1 MEKHYHDAFSGAPPL
16 TSNGTLH
23 VLSRVLFLVLCGLWG
38 VTAAQAQDD
47 SYRWVEQNGVYTLT
61 GTAQKGEI
69 ATIKVGSFY
78 APDDHGDATVYFHAS
93 GIDTQKDKISL
104 FYPINQDGTGS
115 DTQHGGRIQEGW
127 NNVYL
132 TAQHVE
138 GTTANVQISHIILPT
153 NTTHPIEAM
162 SNIYDINGDGKMEFL
177 GTDFRFHSYQY
188 PGLMPMEQ
196 HSIPENGKHARLCNL
211 NNDAFPDIRYLEGGI
226 IALSEQDASWQIP
239 DNVSEAPYPCDYNN
253 DGRIDLMHDNRKI
266 YRQAADG
273 SFSPI
278 EIIPISS
285 EEDTLVYNR
294 WESQPSSSGIGLGN
308 LGGDVGVAIG
318 GSPSA
323 HVATFSSNREFYSM
337 DFNKDGH
344 ADLIDE
350 STGTLLLNRG
360 NNRFLLAPQNGR
372 LYPRDLNG
380 DFIMDYICYDE
391 ETQTVE
397 SMVFQKDGSIKRQT
411 LMSNLAMDKR
421 IHFYDFNADGYVDV
435 LLPFSHSSATGEYCY
450 LVMAIND
457 GKGNF
462 TINEDNTFH
471 RQLFFIGCADVDNDG
486 CYDILALEK
495 NADRKVWNGWECDLY
510 WLKGSKD
517 MLFKE
522 MPGALIP
529 TQIVQYE
536 SPEELKG
543 DAEVYA
549 GDFDNDGFCDI
560 LVHSM
565 YFERTTDKLPTASN
579 SFLYSFKQ
587 EATAANQS
595 PEKPDMPTLVSDA
608 ASGMLQINW
617 QPGKDDLTPT
627 ADLTYALR
635 IGTAPGKGDIF
646 YACADEQGHRL
657 NLMPGNMEYNLDKT
671 LNVSGWRKGDY
682 YIAVQTI
689 DAMGKG
695 SAWSDAAVYRHEV
708 AHAPFYIA
716 DKDITTADTAIMGYD
731 GPADP
736 SLRYNWDLDGGTI
749 ISSEA
754 SGSILKVVFDQ
765 PGQKHITLSVT
776 DAEGNT
782 STPRTEDLHVS
793 AVRFDKRTLSMNNGY
808 IQQIADID
816 LDGQPE
822 LLAEDGVYQPTKE
835 QDFEKAP
842 GIYNTNLNIT
852 LNFAWD
858 YNRDGLVDFIGGMN
872 REDREFKD
880 NLMLNQGNRRFSVT
894 HTVGDAFVPKIGFYV
909 TSYYWEYPIY
919 DFNND
924 GLPDY
929 YWRNSSGYTDQNDTI
944 YENTGDW
951 RTFVAHPIDNIGFFP
966 SDNWSAHEF
975 DEDFVYTDINGDNLM
990 DMAGWSK
997 QWDENSRL
1005 SSHKLVLFINQGNFK
1020 FQRIA
1025 TDIIFDYRETQTI
1038 PTFADLN
1045 NDGVK
1050 DIIIDEEYSDNN
1062 RFYHIYLSRN
1072 GQVEYE
1078 NPIVVEGPVGVAK
1091 DLIFY
1096 DLDNNGYL
1104 DLVGTNLNS
1113 WLYNYGGGKFELQT
1127 TDDDN
1132 SSYMLFGKD
1141 ANGKPLFL
1149 NNVGDDM
1156 STANSRISNTPPHA
1170 PQGLRATQDE
1180 DGYLTISWNAAED
1193 TETPACQ
1200 MRYNLSVKKQ
1210 GASGEGAFIISP
1222 LNGLSNEAAPLP
1234 SPLQELTGTQIR
1246 IPVSALPVGKYEIQ
1260 IQSIDRWFA
1269 TSDFTTP
1276 LAVEILPKPL
1286 LSLPPRICRD
1296 KSATIRYVGTEGR
1309 QIQVDF
1315 GADATVLDHSDD
1327 HTYEVVW
1334 STAGQK
1340 TLTVTVDGISSEVS
1354 TYVNPP
1360 LDATFT
1366 LPGIT
1371 LAHTKTNFEI
1381 SDDIFM
1387 ANRSVSFTVKSQDD
1401 DDFYTPGHYGISFER
1416 KENTKEVRA
1425 TFTHTGH
1432 YTVRMTVEDDGCG
1445 NIYQERTIDVL
1456 EGMEAPQIALVTVD
1470 PTTGKNRINWK
1481 FRNLP
1486 DYISTVCI
1494 YKEGS
1499 HYNQFDLIGEAQP
1512 SDEGF
1517 TDMAS
1522 NPAVTTSRYR
1532 ICLNTSFGIPTESGT
1547 PHQSVHLTIN
1557 KGMNGSWNLMWN
1569 AYSGRDIDHYR
1580 ILRGTSP
1587 ETLTEIAT
1595 VSGSTQSYTDLTA
1608 PEGVVYY
1615 AIAYSAYYED
1625 EWQPMKRSLA
1635 MASAQSNTASA
1646 AQAQNLRLAE
1656 ELAVTHL
1663 EKDAILNEQQA
1674 CLHLYAHIYP
1684 ANASCKNVNWTIIQ
1698 GEELAYVTPQGLLV
1712 AHGTQAGQIIV
1723 RATTIDGSQLHQ
1735 DLTVEKAS
1743 FPVPVESIRIYPE
1756 DELYIDNATGVQRI
1770 ELAAKVYP
1778 EEATNPQVVWNIIEG
1793 SEFAYIE
1800 EDASGHT
1807 YLHATQN
1814 GKGTIEVKSV
1824 AYPGIRDTRAF
1835 HAVGFPGSDIRSS
1848 RENTIHIYPAIVTEN
1863 LHACHMPAHSEK
1875 QIYVIGL
1882 DGRCKHAEQTWETD
1896 IRIPCHSFPS
1906 GVYLLKVV
1914 TNGQTVTRK
1923 FIKK

>member
-1 MEKHYHDAFSGAPPL
+1 
-16 TSNGTLH
+16 
-23 VLSRVLFLVLCGLWG
+23 
-38 VTAAQAQDD
+38 
-47 SYRWVEQNGVYTLT
+47 
-61 GTAQKGEI
+61 
-69 ATIKVGSFY
+69 
-78 APDDHGDATVYFHAS
+78 
-93 GIDTQKDKISL
+93 
-104 FYPINQDGTGS
+104 
-115 DTQHGGRIQEGW
+115 
-127 NNVYL
+127 
-132 TAQHVE
+132 
-138 GTTANVQISHIILPT
+138 
-153 NTTHPIEAM
+153 
-162 SNIYDINGDGKMEFL
+162 
-177 GTDFRFHSYQY
+177 
-188 PGLMPMEQ
+188 
-196 HSIPENGKHARLCNL
+196 
-211 NNDAFPDIRYLEGGI
+211 
-226 IALSEQDASWQIP
+226 
-239 DNVSEAPYPCDYNN
+239 
-253 DGRIDLMHDNRKI
+253 
-266 YRQAADG
+266 
-273 SFSPI
+273 
-278 EIIPISS
+278 
-285 EEDTLVYNR
+285 
-294 WESQPSSSGIGLGN
+294 
-308 LGGDVGVAIG
+308 
-318 GSPSA
+318 
-323 HVATFSSNREFYSM
+323 
-337 DFNKDGH
+337 
-344 ADLIDE
+344 
-350 STGTLLLNRG
+350 
-360 NNRFLLAPQNGR
+360 
-372 LYPRDLNG
+372 
-380 DFIMDYICYDE
+380 
-391 ETQTVE
+391 
-397 SMVFQKDGSIKRQT
+397 
-411 LMSNLAMDKR
+411 
-421 IHFYDFNADGYVDV
+421 
-435 LLPFSHSSATGEYCY
+435 
-450 LVMAIND
+450 
-457 GKGNF
+457 
-462 TINEDNTFH
+462 
-471 RQLFFIGCADVDNDG
+471 
-486 CYDILALEK
+486 
-495 NADRKVWNGWECDLY
+495 
-510 WLKGSKD
+510 

-522 MPGALIP
+522 MPDALIP

-536 SPEELKG
+536 SSGGLEG
-543 DAEVYA
+543 DAEAYV

-565 YFERTTDKLPTASN
+565 YFERLSDKLPTASN

-587 EATAANQS
+587 EATAANQA

-627 ADLTYALR
+627 TDLTYALR
-635 IGTAPGKGDIF
+635 IGTAPGKGDIL

-695 SAWSDAAVYRHEV
+695 SAWSDAAIYRHEV

-716 DKDITTADTAIMGYD
+716 DKDITTADTAIIGYD

-736 SLRYNWDLDGGTI
+736 SLSYDWDLDGGTI
-749 ISSEA
+749 IFSEA
-754 SGSILKVVFDQ
+754 SGSIVKVVFDQ

-782 STPRTEDLHVS
+782 STPRTDDLHVS
-793 AVRFDKRTLSMNNGY
+793 AIRFDKRTLGNPIYS

-816 LDGQPE
+816 IDGQPE
-822 LLAEDGVYQPTKE
+822 LLASDGVYQTTE
-835 QDFEKAP
+835 GQDFEKAP
-842 GIYNTNLNIT
+842 GIYNTNLNVS

-858 YNRDGLVDFIGGMN
+858 YNRDGLMDFIGGMN
-872 REDREFKD
+872 AENGTFKD
-880 NLMLNQGNRRFSVT
+880 NLMLNQGNRRFTVT
-894 HTVGDAFVPKIGFYV
+894 NAIGDAFVPKIGISDF
-909 TSYYWEYPIY
+909 WEYPIY

-929 YWRNSSGYTDQNDTI
+929 HWRNSSGYSGQNDTI

-951 RTFVAHPIDNIGFFP
+951 RTFVAHPIDCIAYSGTSN
-966 SDNWSAHEF
+966 EF
-975 DEDFVYTDINGDNLM
+975 QYDFVYADINGDNLM
-990 DMAGWSK
+990 DMAGWGK
-997 QWDENSRL
+997 QWDEYGHY
-1005 SSHKLVLFINQGNFK
+1005 SHDRLVLFINQGGFK
-1020 FQRIA
+1020 FQRID
-1025 TDIIFDYRETQTI
+1025 TDIIDDDHWQWSY
-1038 PTFADLN
+1038 PAFADLN
-1045 NDGVK
+1045 NDGIK
-1050 DIIIDEEYSDNN
+1050 DIIIEEEANVEN
-1062 RFYHIYLSRN
+1062 RIYHIYLSRG
-1072 GQVEYE
+1072 GQINYDS
-1078 NPIVVEGPVGVAK
+1078 PIKVEGPVGTTQ

-1104 DLVGTNLNS
+1104 DLVGTHLNS

-1132 SSYMLFGKD
+1132 GSYMLFGKD

-1149 NNVGDDM
+1149 NNAGDDM
-1156 STANSRISNTPPHA
+1156 NTANSRISNTPPHT

-1193 TETPACQ
+1193 AETPACQ

-1246 IPVSALPVGKYEIQ
+1246 IPVSALPAGKYEIQ
-1260 IQSIDRWFA
+1260 MQGIDRWFT

-1276 LAVEILPKPL
+1276 LVVEILPKPL

-1296 KSATIRYVGTEGR
+1296 KSATIRYVGTGGKN
-1309 QIQVDF
+1309 IKVDF
-1315 GADATVLDHSDD
+1315 GADATVLDSSDG
-1327 HTYEVVW
+1327 HTYEVAW

-1401 DDFYTPGHYGISFER
+1401 NDFYTPEHYGISFER

-1432 YTVRMTVEDDGCG
+1432 YTVRMNVEDDGCG
-1445 NIYQERTIDVL
+1445 NIYQERDIDVL

-1481 FRNLP
+1481 FKNLP

-1595 VSGSTQSYTDLTA
+1595 VPGSTQSYTDLTA

-1625 EWQPMKRSLA
+1625 EWQPMKRNLA

-1663 EKDAILNEQQA
+1663 EKEAVLNEQQA
-1674 CLHLYAHIYP
+1674 SLHLYAHIYP

-1756 DELYIDNATGVQRI
+1756 EELYIDNSTGVQRI
-1770 ELAAKVYP
+1770 ELAAQVYP
-1778 EEATNPQVVWNIIEG
+1778 EEATNPQVAWNIIEG

-1814 GKGTIEVKSV
+1814 GKGTIEVKSL
-1824 AYPGIRDTRAF
+1824 AYPEIRDTRAF

-1848 RENTIHIYPAIVTEN
+1848 RENTIHVYPTIVTEN
-1863 LHACHMPAHSEK
+1863 LHVCHMPDNSEK
-1875 QIYVIGL
+1875 QIHVIGL

-1896 IRIPCHSFPS
+1896 IRIPCHSYPP
-1906 GVYLLKVV
+1906 GIYLLKVI

>member
-1 MEKHYHDAFSGAPPL
+1 
-16 TSNGTLH
+16 
-23 VLSRVLFLVLCGLWG
+23 
-38 VTAAQAQDD
+38 
-47 SYRWVEQNGVYTLT
+47 
-61 GTAQKGEI
+61 
-69 ATIKVGSFY
+69 
-78 APDDHGDATVYFHAS
+78 
-93 GIDTQKDKISL
+93 
-104 FYPINQDGTGS
+104 
-115 DTQHGGRIQEGW
+115 
-127 NNVYL
+127 
-132 TAQHVE
+132 
-138 GTTANVQISHIILPT
+138 
-153 NTTHPIEAM
+153 
-162 SNIYDINGDGKMEFL
+162 
-177 GTDFRFHSYQY
+177 
-188 PGLMPMEQ
+188 
-196 HSIPENGKHARLCNL
+196 
-211 NNDAFPDIRYLEGGI
+211 
-226 IALSEQDASWQIP
+226 
-239 DNVSEAPYPCDYNN
+239 
-253 DGRIDLMHDNRKI
+253 
-266 YRQAADG
+266 
-273 SFSPI
+273 
-278 EIIPISS
+278 
-285 EEDTLVYNR
+285 
-294 WESQPSSSGIGLGN
+294 
-308 LGGDVGVAIG
+308 
-318 GSPSA
+318 
-323 HVATFSSNREFYSM
+323 
-337 DFNKDGH
+337 
-344 ADLIDE
+344 
-350 STGTLLLNRG
+350 
-360 NNRFLLAPQNGR
+360 
-372 LYPRDLNG
+372 
-380 DFIMDYICYDE
+380 
-391 ETQTVE
+391 
-397 SMVFQKDGSIKRQT
+397 
-411 LMSNLAMDKR
+411 MSNLAMDKR
-421 IHFYDFNADGYVDV
+421 IYFCDFNADGYVDV

-462 TINEDNTFH
+462 AINENNTFH

-522 MPGALIP
+522 MPDALIP

-536 SPEELKG
+536 SSGGLEG
-543 DAEVYA
+543 DAEAYV

-565 YFERTTDKLPTASN
+565 YFERLSDKLPTASN

-587 EATAANQS
+587 EATAANQA

-627 ADLTYALR
+627 TDLTYALR
-635 IGTAPGKGDIF
+635 IGTAPGKGDIL

-695 SAWSDAAVYRHEV
+695 SAWSDAAIYRHEV

-716 DKDITTADTAIMGYD
+716 DKDITTADTAIIGYD
-731 GPADP
+731 GPAAP
-736 SLRYNWDLDGGTI
+736 SLSYDWDLDGGTI
-749 ISSEA
+749 IFSEA
-754 SGSILKVVFDQ
+754 SGSIVKVVFDQ

-782 STPRTEDLHVS
+782 STPRTDDLHVS
-793 AVRFDKRTLSMNNGY
+793 AVRFDKRTLGNPIYS

-816 LDGQPE
+816 IDGQPE
-822 LLAEDGVYQPTKE
+822 LLASDGVYQTTE
-835 QDFEKAP
+835 GQDFEKAP
-842 GIYNTNLNIT
+842 GIYNTNLNVS

-858 YNRDGLVDFIGGMN
+858 YNRDGLMDFIGGMN
-872 REDREFKD
+872 AENGTFKD
-880 NLMLNQGNRRFSVT
+880 NLMLNQGNRRFTVT
-894 HTVGDAFVPKIGFYV
+894 NAIGDAFVPKIGISDF
-909 TSYYWEYPIY
+909 WEYPIY

-929 YWRNSSGYTDQNDTI
+929 HWRNSSGYSGQNDTI

-951 RTFVAHPIDNIGFFP
+951 RTFVAHPIDCIAYSGTSN
-966 SDNWSAHEF
+966 EF
-975 DEDFVYTDINGDNLM
+975 QYDFVYADINGDNLM
-990 DMAGWSK
+990 DMAGWGK
-997 QWDENSRL
+997 QWDEYGHY
-1005 SSHKLVLFINQGNFK
+1005 SHDRLVLFINQGGFK
-1020 FQRIA
+1020 FQRID
-1025 TDIIFDYRETQTI
+1025 TDIIDDDHWQWSY
-1038 PTFADLN
+1038 PAFADLN
-1045 NDGVK
+1045 NDGIK
-1050 DIIIDEEYSDNN
+1050 DIIIEEEANVEN
-1062 RFYHIYLSRN
+1062 RIYHIYLSRG
-1072 GQVEYE
+1072 GQINYDS
-1078 NPIVVEGPVGVAK
+1078 PIKVEGPVGTTQ

-1104 DLVGTNLNS
+1104 DLVGTHLNS

-1132 SSYMLFGKD
+1132 GSYMLFGKD

-1149 NNVGDDM
+1149 NNAGDDM
-1156 STANSRISNTPPHA
+1156 NTANSRISNTPPHT

-1193 TETPACQ
+1193 AETPACQ

-1246 IPVSALPVGKYEIQ
+1246 IPVSALPAGKYEIQ
-1260 IQSIDRWFA
+1260 MQGIDRWFT

-1276 LAVEILPKPL
+1276 LVVEILPKPL

-1296 KSATIRYVGTEGR
+1296 KSATIRYVGTGGKN
-1309 QIQVDF
+1309 IKVDF
-1315 GADATVLDHSDD
+1315 GADATVLDSSDG
-1327 HTYEVVW
+1327 HTYEVAW

-1401 DDFYTPGHYGISFER
+1401 DDFYTPEHYGISFER
-1416 KENTKEVRA
+1416 MENTKEARA

-1432 YTVRMTVEDDGCG
+1432 YTVRMNVEDDGCG
-1445 NIYQERTIDVL
+1445 NIYQERDIDVL

-1481 FRNLP
+1481 FKNLP

-1595 VSGSTQSYTDLTA
+1595 VPGSTQSYTDLTA

-1615 AIAYSAYYED
+1615 AIAYRAYYED
-1625 EWQPMKRSLA
+1625 EWQPMKRNLA

-1663 EKDAILNEQQA
+1663 EKEAVLNEQQA
-1674 CLHLYAHIYP
+1674 SLHLYAHIYP

-1756 DELYIDNATGVQRI
+1756 EELYIDNSTGVQRI
-1770 ELAAKVYP
+1770 ELAAQVYP
-1778 EEATNPQVVWNIIEG
+1778 EEATNPQVAWNIIEG

-1807 YLHATQN
+1807 YLHATKN
-1814 GKGTIEVKSV
+1814 GKGTIEVKSL
-1824 AYPGIRDTRAF
+1824 AYPEIRDTRAF

-1848 RENTIHIYPAIVTEN
+1848 RENTIHVYPTIVTEN
-1863 LHACHMPAHSEK
+1863 LHVCHMPDNSEK
-1875 QIYVIGL
+1875 QIHVIGL
-1882 DGRCKHAEQTWETD
+1882 DGRCKHTEQTWETD
-1896 IRIPCHSFPS
+1896 IRIPCHSYPP
-1906 GVYLLKVV
+1906 GIYLLKVI

>member
-1 MEKHYHDAFSGAPPL
+1 M
-16 TSNGTLH
+16 
-23 VLSRVLFLVLCGLWG
+23 
-38 VTAAQAQDD
+38 AAQAQDD
-47 SYRWVEQNGVYTLT
+47 SYRWTEQNGVYTLT

-78 APDDHGDATVYFHAS
+78 ASDDHADATVYFHAS
-93 GIDTQKDKISL
+93 GIDSQKDNISL
-104 FYPINQDGTGS
+104 FYPIKQDGTGS
-115 DTQHGGRIQEGW
+115 DTQHRELIQEGW
-127 NNVYL
+127 NDVYL

-138 GTTANVQISHIILPT
+138 GTTANVQISHIVLPT
-153 NTTHPIEAM
+153 NTTHPVEAM

-196 HSIPENGKHARLCNL
+196 YSIPENGKHARLCNL
-211 NNDAFPDIRYLEGGI
+211 NNDAFPDIRYLEGGT
-226 IALSEQDASWQIP
+226 IALSGQDGSWQIP
-239 DNVSEAPYPCDYNN
+239 DNISETPYPCDYNN

-278 EIIPISS
+278 EIIPVSS

-318 GSPSA
+318 GSSSQK
-323 HVATFSSNREFYSM
+323 VATFSSNREFYSM

-360 NNRFLLAPQNGR
+360 NNRFLVAPQSGR

-421 IHFYDFNADGYVDV
+421 IYFCDFNADGYVDV

-462 TINEDNTFH
+462 AINENNTFH
-471 RQLFFIGCADVDNDG
+471 RQLFFIGCTDVDNDG

-522 MPGALIP
+522 MPDALIP
-529 TQIVQYE
+529 TQIVQHE
-536 SPEELKG
+536 SSEELNG
-543 DAEVYA
+543 DAEAYA

-565 YFERTTDKLPTASN
+565 YFERTSDKLPTASN

-587 EATAANQS
+587 EAMVANQA
-595 PEKPDMPTLVSDA
+595 PEKPSMPTLVSDA

-635 IGTAPGKGDIF
+635 IGTTPGKGDIL

-671 LNVSGWRKGDY
+671 LNVSGWKKGDY

-695 SAWSDAAVYRHEV
+695 SAWSDAAIYRHEV
-708 AHAPFYIA
+708 AHAPLYIA
-716 DKDITTADTAIMGYD
+716 DKDITTADTAIIGFD
-731 GPADP
+731 GLADP
-736 SLRYNWDLDGGTI
+736 SLSYDWDLDGGTI

-765 PGQKHITLSVT
+765 PGQKHITLSVI

-782 STPRTEDLHVS
+782 STPRTDDLHVS
-793 AVRFDKRTLSMNNGY
+793 AVRFDKRTLDNPIYS

-822 LLAEDGVYQPTKE
+822 LLASDGVYQTTE
-835 QDFEKAP
+835 GQDFEKAP
-842 GIYNTNLNIT
+842 GIYNTNLNVS

-858 YNRDGLVDFIGGMN
+858 YNRDGLMDFIGGMN
-872 REDREFKD
+872 AENGTFKD
-880 NLMLNQGNRRFSVT
+880 NLMLNQGNRRFTVT
-894 HTVGDAFVPKIGFYV
+894 NAIGDAFVPKIGISDF
-909 TSYYWEYPIY
+909 WEYPIY

-929 YWRNSSGYTDQNDTI
+929 HWRNSSGYSGQNDTI

-951 RTFVAHPIDNIGFFP
+951 RTFVAHPIDCIAYSGTSN
-966 SDNWSAHEF
+966 EF
-975 DEDFVYTDINGDNLM
+975 QYDFVYADINGDNLM
-990 DMAGWSK
+990 DMAGWGK
-997 QWDENSRL
+997 QWDEYGHY
-1005 SSHKLVLFINQGNFK
+1005 SHDRLVLFINQGGFK
-1020 FQRIA
+1020 FQRID
-1025 TDIIFDYRETQTI
+1025 TDIIDDDHWQWSY
-1038 PTFADLN
+1038 PAFADLN
-1045 NDGVK
+1045 NDGIK
-1050 DIIIDEEYSDNN
+1050 DIIIEEEANVEN
-1062 RFYHIYLSRN
+1062 RIYHIYLSRG
-1072 GQVEYE
+1072 GQINYDS
-1078 NPIVVEGPVGVAK
+1078 PIKVEGPVGTTQ

-1104 DLVGTNLNS
+1104 DLVGTHLNS

-1132 SSYMLFGKD
+1132 GSYMLFGKD

-1149 NNVGDDM
+1149 NNAGDDM
-1156 STANSRISNTPPHA
+1156 NTANSRISNTPPHT

-1193 TETPACQ
+1193 AETPACQ

-1222 LNGLSNEAAPLP
+1222 LP

-1246 IPVSALPVGKYEIQ
+1246 IPVSALPAGKYEIQ
-1260 IQSIDRWFA
+1260 MQSIDRWLA

-1276 LAVEILPKPL
+1276 LVVEILPKPL

-1296 KSATIRYVGTEGR
+1296 KSATIRYVGTGGKN
-1309 QIQVDF
+1309 IKVDF
-1315 GADATVLDHSDD
+1315 GADATVLDSSDG

-1401 DDFYTPGHYGISFER
+1401 NDFYTPEHYGISFER

-1432 YTVRMTVEDDGCG
+1432 YTVRMNVEDDGCG
-1445 NIYQERTIDVL
+1445 NIYQERDIDVL

-1481 FRNLP
+1481 FKNLP

-1517 TDMAS
+1517 TDTAS

-1547 PHQSVHLTIN
+1547 PHQSVHLAIN

-1595 VSGSTQSYTDLTA
+1595 VPGSTQSYTDLTA

-1625 EWQPMKRSLA
+1625 EWQPMKRNLA

-1663 EKDAILNEQQA
+1663 EKEAVLNEQQA
-1674 CLHLYAHIYP
+1674 SLHLYAHIYP

-1743 FPVPVESIRIYPE
+1743 FTVPVESIRIYPE
-1756 DELYIDNATGVQRI
+1756 EELYIDNSTGVQRI
-1770 ELAAKVYP
+1770 ELAAQVYP
-1778 EEATNPQVVWNIIEG
+1778 EEATNPQVAWNIIEG

-1814 GKGTIEVKSV
+1814 GKGTIEVKSL
-1824 AYPGIRDTRAF
+1824 AYPEIRDTRAF

-1848 RENTIHIYPAIVTEN
+1848 RENTIHVYPTIVTEN
-1863 LHACHMPAHSEK
+1863 LHVCHMPDNSEK
-1875 QIYVIGL
+1875 QIHVIGL
-1882 DGRCKHAEQTWETD
+1882 DGRCKHTEQTWETD
-1896 IRIPCHSFPS
+1896 IRIPCHSYPP
-1906 GVYLLKVV
+1906 GIYLLKVI

>member
-1 MEKHYHDAFSGAPPL
+1 MEKYYHDAFSGAPPL
-16 TSNGTLH
+16 TPNGTLH
-23 VLSRVLFLVLCGLWG
+23 VLSRVLFLVFCGLWG
-38 VTAAQAQDD
+38 AMAAQAQD
-47 SYRWVEQNGVYTLT
+47 Y
-61 GTAQKGEI
+61 
-69 ATIKVGSFY
+69 
-78 APDDHGDATVYFHAS
+78 
-93 GIDTQKDKISL
+93 
-104 FYPINQDGTGS
+104 
-115 DTQHGGRIQEGW
+115 
-127 NNVYL
+127 
-132 TAQHVE
+132 
-138 GTTANVQISHIILPT
+138 
-153 NTTHPIEAM
+153 THPVAAL

-196 HSIPENGKHARLCNL
+196 YSIPENGKHARLCNL

-457 GKGNF
+457 EKGNF

-495 NADRKVWNGWECDLY
+495 NADRKVGNGWECDLY

-522 MPGALIP
+522 MPDALIP

-536 SPEELKG
+536 YPEKLKG
-543 DAEVYA
+543 DAEAYA

-565 YFERTTDKLPTASN
+565 EFERLSDKLPTASN
-579 SFLYSFKQ
+579 SYLYSFKE
-587 EATAANQS
+587 EATAANQA
-595 PEKPDMPTLVSDA
+595 PEKPDMPSLVSDA

-635 IGTAPGKGDIF
+635 IGTAPGKGDVL

-731 GPADP
+731 GPTDP
-736 SLRYNWDLDGGTI
+736 SLRYNWDLNGGTI

-793 AVRFDKRTLSMNNGY
+793 AVRFDKKKLSINCGY
-808 IQQIADID
+808 IRQIADID

-822 LLAEDGVYQPTKE
+822 LLAGDGVYQPTE
-835 QDFEKAP
+835 GQDFEKAP
-842 GIYNTNLNIT
+842 GIYNTNLNIG
-852 LNFAWD
+852 LSFAWD
-858 YNRDGLVDFIGGMN
+858 YNRDGLMDFIGGMN
-872 REDREFKD
+872 LEDGKYKD
-880 NLMLNQGNRRFSVT
+880 NLMLNQGNRRFTVT
-894 HTVGDAFVPKIGFYV
+894 NATGDAFVPKTGISDF
-909 TSYYWEYPIY
+909 WEYPIY

-929 YWRNSSGYTDQNDTI
+929 HWRNSSGYPGQNDSI

-951 RTFVAHPIDNIGFFP
+951 RTFVAHPIDCIAYSGTSN
-966 SDNWSAHEF
+966 EF
-975 DEDFVYTDINGDNLM
+975 QYDFVYADINGDNLM
-990 DMAGWSK
+990 DMAGWGK
-997 QWDENSRL
+997 QWDEYGHY
-1005 SSHKLVLFINQGNFK
+1005 SHDRLVLFINQGDFK
-1020 FQRIA
+1020 FQRID
-1025 TDIIFDYRETQTI
+1025 TDIIDDDHWQWSY
-1038 PTFADLN
+1038 PAFADLN
-1045 NDGVK
+1045 NDGIK
-1050 DIIIDEEYSDNN
+1050 DIIIEEKANVEN
-1062 RFYHIYLSRN
+1062 RIYHIYLSRD
-1072 GQVEYE
+1072 GQINYDS
-1078 NPIVVEGPVGVAK
+1078 PIKVEGPVGTTQ
-1091 DLIFY
+1091 DLIFH

-1104 DLVGTNLNS
+1104 DLVGTHLNS

-1132 SSYMLFGKD
+1132 GSYMPFGKD

-1149 NNVGDDM
+1149 NNAGDDM

-1193 TETPACQ
+1193 AETPACQ

-1222 LNGLSNEAAPLP
+1222 LNGLNNEAAPLP

-1260 IQSIDRWFA
+1260 MQSIDRWFA

-1366 LPGIT
+1366 LPRIT

-1401 DDFYTPGHYGISFER
+1401 NDFYTPEHYGISFER

-1432 YTVRMTVEDDGCG
+1432 YTVRMNVEDDGCG
-1445 NIYQERTIDVL
+1445 NIYQERDIDVL

-1481 FRNLP
+1481 FKKLP

-1494 YKEGS
+1494 YKESS

-1547 PHQSVHLTIN
+1547 PHQSVHLAIN

-1756 DELYIDNATGVQRI
+1756 DELYIDNATGMQRI

-1814 GKGTIEVKSV
+1814 GKGTIEVKSL
-1824 AYPGIRDTRAF
+1824 AYPEIRDTRAF

-1848 RENTIHIYPAIVTEN
+1848 RENTIHVYPTIVTEN
-1863 LHACHMPAHSEK
+1863 LHVCHMPDNSEK
-1875 QIYVIGL
+1875 QIHVIGL
-1882 DGRCKHAEQTWETD
+1882 DGRCKHTEQTWETD
-1896 IRIPCHSFPS
+1896 IRIPCHSYPP
-1906 GVYLLKVV
+1906 GIYLLKVI

>member
-1 MEKHYHDAFSGAPPL
+1 M
-16 TSNGTLH
+16 
-23 VLSRVLFLVLCGLWG
+23 
-38 VTAAQAQDD
+38 AAQAQDD
-47 SYRWVEQNGVYTLT
+47 SYRWTEQNGVYTLT

-78 APDDHGDATVYFHAS
+78 ASDDHADATVYFHAS
-93 GIDTQKDKISL
+93 GIDSQKDNISL
-104 FYPINQDGTGS
+104 FYPIKQDGTGS
-115 DTQHGGRIQEGW
+115 DTQHRELIQEGW
-127 NNVYL
+127 NDVYL

-138 GTTANVQISHIILPT
+138 GTTANVQISHIVLPT
-153 NTTHPIEAM
+153 NTTHPVEAM

-196 HSIPENGKHARLCNL
+196 YSIPENGKHARLCNL
-211 NNDAFPDIRYLEGGI
+211 NNDAFPDIRYLEGGT
-226 IALSEQDASWQIP
+226 IALSGQDGSWQIP
-239 DNVSEAPYPCDYNN
+239 DNISETPYPCDYNN

-360 NNRFLLAPQNGR
+360 NNRFLVAPQSGR

-421 IHFYDFNADGYVDV
+421 IYFCDFNADGYVDV

-462 TINEDNTFH
+462 AINENNTFH

-522 MPGALIP
+522 MPDALIP

-536 SPEELKG
+536 SSGGLEG
-543 DAEVYA
+543 DAEAYV

-565 YFERTTDKLPTASN
+565 YFERLSDKLPTASN

-587 EATAANQS
+587 EATAANQA

-627 ADLTYALR
+627 TDLTYALR
-635 IGTAPGKGDIF
+635 IGTAPGKGDIL

-695 SAWSDAAVYRHEV
+695 SAWSDAAIYRHEV

-716 DKDITTADTAIMGYD
+716 DKDITTADTAIIGYD
-731 GPADP
+731 GPAAP
-736 SLRYNWDLDGGTI
+736 SLSYDWDLDGGTI
-749 ISSEA
+749 IFSEA
-754 SGSILKVVFDQ
+754 SGSIVKVVFDQ

-782 STPRTEDLHVS
+782 STPRTDDLHVS
-793 AVRFDKRTLSMNNGY
+793 AVRFDKRTLGNPIYS

-816 LDGQPE
+816 IDGQPE
-822 LLAEDGVYQPTKE
+822 LLASDGVYQTTE
-835 QDFEKAP
+835 GQDFEKAP
-842 GIYNTNLNIT
+842 GIYNTNLNVS

-858 YNRDGLVDFIGGMN
+858 YNRDGLMDFIGGMN
-872 REDREFKD
+872 AENGTFKD
-880 NLMLNQGNRRFSVT
+880 NLMLNQGNRRFTVT
-894 HTVGDAFVPKIGFYV
+894 NAIGDAFVPKIGISDF
-909 TSYYWEYPIY
+909 WEYPIY

-929 YWRNSSGYTDQNDTI
+929 HWRNSSGYSGQNDTI

-951 RTFVAHPIDNIGFFP
+951 RTFVAHPIDCIAYSGTSN
-966 SDNWSAHEF
+966 EF
-975 DEDFVYTDINGDNLM
+975 QYDFVYADINGDNLM
-990 DMAGWSK
+990 DMAGWGK
-997 QWDENSRL
+997 QWDEYGHY
-1005 SSHKLVLFINQGNFK
+1005 SHDRLVLFINQGGFK
-1020 FQRIA
+1020 FQRID
-1025 TDIIFDYRETQTI
+1025 TDIIDDDHWQWSY
-1038 PTFADLN
+1038 PAFADLN
-1045 NDGVK
+1045 NDGIK
-1050 DIIIDEEYSDNN
+1050 DIIIEEEANVEN
-1062 RFYHIYLSRN
+1062 RIYHIYLSRG
-1072 GQVEYE
+1072 GQINYDS
-1078 NPIVVEGPVGVAK
+1078 PIKVEGPVGTTQ

-1104 DLVGTNLNS
+1104 DLVGTHLNS

-1132 SSYMLFGKD
+1132 GSYMLFGKD

-1149 NNVGDDM
+1149 NNAGDDM
-1156 STANSRISNTPPHA
+1156 NTANSRISNTPPHT

-1193 TETPACQ
+1193 AETPACQ

-1222 LNGLSNEAAPLP
+1222 LNGLSNEAAPL
-1234 SPLQELTGTQIR
+1234 
-1246 IPVSALPVGKYEIQ
+1246 LPIARTDG
-1260 IQSIDRWFA
+1260 D
-1269 TSDFTTP
+1269 TDTH
-1276 LAVEILPKPL
+1276 
-1286 LSLPPRICRD
+1286 PRIRT
-1296 KSATIRYVGTEGR
+1296 AGR
-1309 QIQVDF
+1309 QI
-1315 GADATVLDHSDD
+1315 
-1327 HTYEVVW
+1327 
-1334 STAGQK
+1334 
-1340 TLTVTVDGISSEVS
+1340 
-1354 TYVNPP
+1354 
-1360 LDATFT
+1360 
-1366 LPGIT
+1366 
-1371 LAHTKTNFEI
+1371 
-1381 SDDIFM
+1381 
-1387 ANRSVSFTVKSQDD
+1387 
-1401 DDFYTPGHYGISFER
+1401 
-1416 KENTKEVRA
+1416 
-1425 TFTHTGH
+1425 
-1432 YTVRMTVEDDGCG
+1432 
-1445 NIYQERTIDVL
+1445 
-1456 EGMEAPQIALVTVD
+1456 
-1470 PTTGKNRINWK
+1470 
-1481 FRNLP
+1481 
-1486 DYISTVCI
+1486 
-1494 YKEGS
+1494 
-1499 HYNQFDLIGEAQP
+1499 
-1512 SDEGF
+1512 
-1517 TDMAS
+1517 
-1522 NPAVTTSRYR
+1522 
-1532 ICLNTSFGIPTESGT
+1532 
-1547 PHQSVHLTIN
+1547 
-1557 KGMNGSWNLMWN
+1557 
-1569 AYSGRDIDHYR
+1569 
-1580 ILRGTSP
+1580 
-1587 ETLTEIAT
+1587 
-1595 VSGSTQSYTDLTA
+1595 
-1608 PEGVVYY
+1608 
-1615 AIAYSAYYED
+1615 
-1625 EWQPMKRSLA
+1625 
-1635 MASAQSNTASA
+1635 
-1646 AQAQNLRLAE
+1646 
-1656 ELAVTHL
+1656 
-1663 EKDAILNEQQA
+1663 
-1674 CLHLYAHIYP
+1674 
-1684 ANASCKNVNWTIIQ
+1684 
-1698 GEELAYVTPQGLLV
+1698 
-1712 AHGTQAGQIIV
+1712 
-1723 RATTIDGSQLHQ
+1723 
-1735 DLTVEKAS
+1735 
-1743 FPVPVESIRIYPE
+1743 
-1756 DELYIDNATGVQRI
+1756 
-1770 ELAAKVYP
+1770 
-1778 EEATNPQVVWNIIEG
+1778 
-1793 SEFAYIE
+1793 
-1800 EDASGHT
+1800 
-1807 YLHATQN
+1807 
-1814 GKGTIEVKSV
+1814 
-1824 AYPGIRDTRAF
+1824 
-1835 HAVGFPGSDIRSS
+1835 
-1848 RENTIHIYPAIVTEN
+1848 
-1863 LHACHMPAHSEK
+1863 
-1875 QIYVIGL
+1875 
-1882 DGRCKHAEQTWETD
+1882 
-1896 IRIPCHSFPS
+1896 
-1906 GVYLLKVV
+1906 
-1914 TNGQTVTRK
+1914 
-1923 FIKK
+1923 

>member
-162 SNIYDINGDGKMEFL
+162 SNIYDINGDGKLEFL

-196 HSIPENGKHARLCNL
+196 YSIPESREHARLCNL
-211 NNDAFPDIRYLEGGI
+211 NNDAFPDIRYLEGGT
-226 IALSEQDASWQIP
+226 IAISAQEGIWQTI

-278 EIIPISS
+278 EIIPVSS

-360 NNRFLLAPQNGR
+360 NNRFLLTPQNGR

-495 NADRKVWNGWECDLY
+495 NADRKVLNGWECDLY

-522 MPGALIP
+522 MPDALIP

-536 SPEELKG
+536 SSEELNG
-543 DAEVYA
+543 DAEAYA

-565 YFERTTDKLPTASN
+565 YFERTSDKLPTASN

-776 DAEGNT
+776 DVEGNT
-782 STPRTEDLHVS
+782 STPRTADLHVS
-793 AVRFDKRTLSMNNGY
+793 AVRFDKRKLSGLSDSNYG
-808 IQQIADID
+808 IRQIADID

-822 LLAEDGVYQPTKE
+822 LLAADGVYQPTKE

-842 GIYNTNLNIT
+842 GIYNTNL
-852 LNFAWD
+852 
-858 YNRDGLVDFIGGMN
+858 
-872 REDREFKD
+872 
-880 NLMLNQGNRRFSVT
+880 
-894 HTVGDAFVPKIGFYV
+894 
-909 TSYYWEYPIY
+909 
-919 DFNND
+919 
-924 GLPDY
+924 
-929 YWRNSSGYTDQNDTI
+929 
-944 YENTGDW
+944 
-951 RTFVAHPIDNIGFFP
+951 
-966 SDNWSAHEF
+966 
-975 DEDFVYTDINGDNLM
+975 DIN
-990 DMAGWSK
+990 
-997 QWDENSRL
+997 
-1005 SSHKLVLFINQGNFK
+1005 
-1020 FQRIA
+1020 
-1025 TDIIFDYRETQTI
+1025 
-1038 PTFADLN
+1038 
-1045 NDGVK
+1045 
-1050 DIIIDEEYSDNN
+1050 
-1062 RFYHIYLSRN
+1062 HIYLSRN
-1072 GQVEYE
+1072 AQVDYE

-1104 DLVGTNLNS
+1104 DLVGTHWNS

-1132 SSYMLFGKD
+1132 GSYMLFGKD

-1149 NNVGDDM
+1149 NNAGDDM

-1170 PQGLRATQDE
+1170 PQGLHATQDE

-1193 TETPACQ
+1193 AETPACQ

-1222 LNGLSNEAAPLP
+1222 LNGLNNEAAPLP

-1260 IQSIDRWFA
+1260 MQSIDRWFA

-1401 DDFYTPGHYGISFER
+1401 DDFHAPGHYGISFER

-1674 CLHLYAHIYP
+1674 YLHLYAHIYP

-1770 ELAAKVYP
+1770 ELAAKIYP
-1778 EEATNPQVVWNIIEG
+1778 EEATNPQVIWNIIEG

-1814 GKGTIEVKSV
+1814 GNGTIEVKSL
-1824 AYPGIRDTRAF
+1824 AHPEIRDTRAF

-1848 RENTIHIYPAIVTEN
+1848 HENTIRIYPAIVTEN
-1863 LHACHMPAHSEK
+1863 LHVCHMPAHSEK

>member
-1 MEKHYHDAFSGAPPL
+1 M
-16 TSNGTLH
+16 
-23 VLSRVLFLVLCGLWG
+23 
-38 VTAAQAQDD
+38 AAQAQDN

-61 GTAQKGEI
+61 GTAQKGEM

-78 APDDHGDATVYFHAS
+78 APDGYSNATVYFQAS
-93 GIDTQKDKISL
+93 GIDTNKDNITL
-104 FYPINQDGTGS
+104 FYPINQDGAGS
-115 DTQHGGRIQEGW
+115 ITQHRARIQEGW
-127 NNVYL
+127 NDVYL

-138 GTTANVQISHIILPT
+138 GTTANVQINHIFLPT
-153 NTTHPIEAM
+153 STTYPIEAV

-177 GTDFRFHSYQY
+177 GTDFRFYSYQY

-196 HSIPENGKHARLCNL
+196 YTIPESGEHARLCNL
-211 NNDAFPDIRYLEGGI
+211 NNDAIPDIRYLEGGI
-226 IALSEQDASWQIP
+226 IALSGQDASWQIP

-253 DGRIDLMHDNRKI
+253 DGCIDLMHDTRKI

-278 EIIPISS
+278 EIIPVSS

-294 WESQPSSSGIGLGN
+294 WESQSSSSGIGLGN

-318 GSPSA
+318 GSSSPK
-323 HVATFSSNREFYSM
+323 VATFSSNREFYSM

-421 IHFYDFNADGYVDV
+421 IYFCDFNADGYVDV

-450 LVMAIND
+450 LVMAVND
-457 GKGNF
+457 GNGSF
-462 TINEDNTFH
+462 AINEDNTFR

-517 MLFKE
+517 MIFKE
-522 MPGALIP
+522 MPDALIP

-536 SPEELKG
+536 SSEELNG
-543 DAEVYA
+543 DAEAYV

-565 YFERTTDKLPTASN
+565 DFERLSDKLPTASN
-579 SFLYSFKQ
+579 SFLYSFRQ

-635 IGTAPGKGDIF
+635 IGTAPGKGDIL

-671 LNVSGWRKGDY
+671 LNVSGWKKGDY

-689 DAMGKG
+689 DATGKG
-695 SAWSDAAVYRHEV
+695 SAWSDAAIYRHEV
-708 AHAPFYIA
+708 AHAPLYIA
-716 DKDITTADTAIMGYD
+716 DKDITTVDTAIIGYD

-736 SLRYNWDLDGGTI
+736 SLHYNWELDGGTI

-754 SGSILKVVFDQ
+754 SGSIVKVVFDQ
-765 PGQKHITLSVT
+765 PGLKHITLSVT

-793 AVRFDKRTLSMNNGY
+793 AVRFDKRTLNAPLNS
-808 IQQIADID
+808 IQQIADLD

-822 LLAEDGVYQPTKE
+822 LLASDGVYQSTEE

-842 GIYNTNLNIT
+842 GIYNTNLSIG

-858 YNRDGLVDFIGGMN
+858 YNRDGLMDFVGGMN
-872 REDREFKD
+872 LENNQYKD
-880 NLMLNQGNRRFSVT
+880 NLMLNQGNKRFTVT
-894 HTVGDAFVPKIGFYV
+894 HSVGEVFVPSVPWYGY
-909 TSYYWEYPIY
+909 SSWGCPIY

-929 YWRNSSGYTDQNDTI
+929 HWRNSSGHSGQSDTI

-951 RTFVAHPIDNIGFFP
+951 RTFVAHPIDCITYSGTSNEFP
-966 SDNWSAHEF
+966 Y
-975 DEDFVYTDINGDNLM
+975 DFMYADINGDNLM
-990 DMAGWSK
+990 DMATPCK
-997 QWDENSRL
+997 QWDENGHASFE
-1005 SSHKLVLFINQGNFK
+1005 KLVLFINQGDFK
-1020 FQRIA
+1020 FQKID
-1025 TDIIFDYRETQTI
+1025 TDIPYNDVLI
-1038 PTFADLN
+1038 FADLN
-1045 NDGVK
+1045 NDGIK
-1050 DIIIDEEYSDNN
+1050 DIIGRGNQCALI
-1062 RFYHIYLSRN
+1062 HLSRD
-1072 GQVEYE
+1072 GLVEYG
-1078 NPIVVEGPVGVAK
+1078 NPITVEDFSRGNYV
-1091 DLIFY
+1091 FSY

-1104 DLVGTNLNS
+1104 DLVSTHLNR
-1113 WLYNYGGGKFELQT
+1113 WLYNYGGGEFELQT
-1127 TDDDN
+1127 TDDATRIC
-1132 SSYMLFGKD
+1132 MPFGKD

-1149 NNVGDDM
+1149 DGYDM
-1156 STANSRISNTPPHA
+1156 ITANSRISNTPPHA

-1193 TETPACQ
+1193 AETPACQ

-1260 IQSIDRWFA
+1260 MQSIDRWFA

-1276 LAVEILPKPL
+1276 VIVEILPKPL

-1296 KSATIRYVGTEGR
+1296 KSATIRYVGTEGKN
-1309 QIQVDF
+1309 INVDF
-1315 GADATVLDHSDD
+1315 GADATVLDSSDG

-1387 ANRSVSFTVKSQDD
+1387 ANRDISFTVKSQDD
-1401 DDFYTPGHYGISFER
+1401 DDFYAPGHYGISFER

-1425 TFTHTGH
+1425 TFTQTGH
-1432 YTVRMTVEDDGCG
+1432 YTVRMAVEDDGCG
-1445 NIYQERTIDVL
+1445 NIYQERGIDVL

-1470 PTTGKNRINWK
+1470 PATGKNRITWTFK
-1481 FRNLP
+1481 NLP

-1595 VSGSTQSYTDLTA
+1595 VPGSTQSYTDFTA

-1656 ELAVTHL
+1656 DLSVTHL
-1663 EKDAILNEQQA
+1663 EKDAVLNEQQA
-1674 CLHLYAHIYP
+1674 SLHLYANIYP

-1712 AHGTQAGQIIV
+1712 THGTQPGRIIV

-1743 FPVPVESIRIYPE
+1743 FPVPVESILIYPE
-1756 DELYIDNATGVQRI
+1756 DELYIDNTTGVQRI
-1770 ELAAKVYP
+1770 ELTAQVYP

-1814 GKGTIEVKSV
+1814 GKGTIEVKSL
-1824 AYPGIRDTRAF
+1824 AYPEIRDTRTF

-1848 RENTIHIYPAIVTEN
+1848 RENTIHIYPTIVTEN
-1863 LHACHMPAHSEK
+1863 LHVCYMPGNSEK

-1896 IRIPCHSFPS
+1896 IRIPCHSYSP

>member
-16 TSNGTLH
+16 TSNGTLLL
-23 VLSRVLFLVLCGLWG
+23 LSRALFLVLCSLWG
-38 VTAAQAQDD
+38 AMAAQAQDN
-47 SYRWVEQNGVYTLT
+47 SYRWTEQNGVYTLT

-78 APDDHGDATVYFHAS
+78 ASDDHADATVYFHAS
-93 GIDTQKDKISL
+93 GIDSQKDNISL
-104 FYPINQDGTGS
+104 FYPIKQDGTGS
-115 DTQHGGRIQEGW
+115 DTQHRELIQEGW
-127 NNVYL
+127 NDVYL

-138 GTTANVQISHIILPT
+138 GTTTNVQISHIVLPT
-153 NTTHPIEAM
+153 NTTHPVEAM

-196 HSIPENGKHARLCNL
+196 YSIPEKGEHARLCNL
-211 NNDAFPDIRYLEGGI
+211 NNDAFPDIRYLEGGT
-226 IALSEQDASWQIP
+226 IALSGQDASWQIP
-239 DNVSEAPYPCDYNN
+239 ENVSEAPYPCDYNN

-273 SFSPI
+273 SFNSI

-318 GSPSA
+318 GSSSQK
-323 HVATFSSNREFYSM
+323 VATFSSNREFYSM

-360 NNRFLLAPQNGR
+360 NNRFLVAPQSGR

-411 LMSNLAMDKR
+411 MMSNLAMDKR
-421 IHFYDFNADGYVDV
+421 IYFCDFNADGYVDV

-462 TINEDNTFH
+462 AINENNTFH
-471 RQLFFIGCADVDNDG
+471 RQLFFIGCTDVDNDG

-522 MPGALIP
+522 MPDALIP
-529 TQIVQYE
+529 TQIVQHE
-536 SPEELKG
+536 SSEELNG
-543 DAEVYA
+543 DAEAYA

-565 YFERTTDKLPTASN
+565 YFERTSDKLPTASN

-587 EATAANQS
+587 EAMVANQA
-595 PEKPDMPTLVSDA
+595 PEKPSMPTLVSDA

-635 IGTAPGKGDIF
+635 IGTTPGKGDIL

-671 LNVSGWRKGDY
+671 LNVSGWKKGDY

-695 SAWSDAAVYRHEV
+695 SAWSDAAIYRHEV
-708 AHAPFYIA
+708 AHAPLYIA
-716 DKDITTADTAIMGYD
+716 DKDITTADTAIIGFD
-731 GPADP
+731 GLADP
-736 SLRYNWDLDGGTI
+736 SLSYDWDLDGGTI

-765 PGQKHITLSVT
+765 PGQKHITLSVI

-782 STPRTEDLHVS
+782 STPRTDDLHVS
-793 AVRFDKRTLSMNNGY
+793 AVRFDKRTLDNPIYS

-822 LLAEDGVYQPTKE
+822 LLASDGVYQTTE
-835 QDFEKAP
+835 GQDFEKAP
-842 GIYNTNLNIT
+842 GIYNTNLNVS

-858 YNRDGLVDFIGGMN
+858 YNRDGLMDFIGGMN
-872 REDREFKD
+872 AENGTFKD
-880 NLMLNQGNRRFSVT
+880 NLMLNQGNRRFTVT
-894 HTVGDAFVPKIGFYV
+894 NAIGDAFVPKIGISDF
-909 TSYYWEYPIY
+909 WEYPIY

-929 YWRNSSGYTDQNDTI
+929 HWRNSSGYSGQNDTI

-951 RTFVAHPIDNIGFFP
+951 RTFVAHPIDCIAYSGTSN
-966 SDNWSAHEF
+966 EF
-975 DEDFVYTDINGDNLM
+975 QYDFVYADINGDNLM
-990 DMAGWSK
+990 DMAGWGK
-997 QWDENSRL
+997 QWDEYGHY
-1005 SSHKLVLFINQGNFK
+1005 SHDRLVLFINQGGFK
-1020 FQRIA
+1020 FQRID
-1025 TDIIFDYRETQTI
+1025 TDIIDDDHWQWSY
-1038 PTFADLN
+1038 PAFADLN
-1045 NDGVK
+1045 NDGIK
-1050 DIIIDEEYSDNN
+1050 DIIIEEEANVEN
-1062 RFYHIYLSRN
+1062 RIYHIYLSRG
-1072 GQVEYE
+1072 GQINYDS
-1078 NPIVVEGPVGVAK
+1078 PIKVEGPVGTTQ

-1104 DLVGTNLNS
+1104 DLVGTHLNS

-1132 SSYMLFGKD
+1132 GSYMLFGKD

-1149 NNVGDDM
+1149 NNAGDDM
-1156 STANSRISNTPPHA
+1156 NTANSRISNTPPHT

-1193 TETPACQ
+1193 AETPACQ

-1246 IPVSALPVGKYEIQ
+1246 IPVSALPAGKYEIQ
-1260 IQSIDRWFA
+1260 MQSIDRWLA

-1276 LAVEILPKPL
+1276 LVVEILPKPL

-1296 KSATIRYVGTEGR
+1296 KSATIRYVGTGGKN
-1309 QIQVDF
+1309 IKVDF
-1315 GADATVLDHSDD
+1315 GADATVLDSSDG

-1401 DDFYTPGHYGISFER
+1401 NDFYTPEHYGISFER

-1432 YTVRMTVEDDGCG
+1432 YTVRMNVEDDGCG
-1445 NIYQERTIDVL
+1445 NIYQERDIDVL

-1481 FRNLP
+1481 FKNLP

-1517 TDMAS
+1517 TDTAS

-1547 PHQSVHLTIN
+1547 PHQSVHLAIN

-1595 VSGSTQSYTDLTA
+1595 VPGSTQSYTDLTA

-1625 EWQPMKRSLA
+1625 EWQPMKRNLA

-1663 EKDAILNEQQA
+1663 EKEAVLNEQQA
-1674 CLHLYAHIYP
+1674 SLHLYAHIYP

-1743 FPVPVESIRIYPE
+1743 FTVPVESIRIYPE
-1756 DELYIDNATGVQRI
+1756 EELYIDNSTGVQRI
-1770 ELAAKVYP
+1770 ELAAQVYP
-1778 EEATNPQVVWNIIEG
+1778 EEATNPQVAWNIIEG

-1814 GKGTIEVKSV
+1814 GKGTIEVKSL
-1824 AYPGIRDTRAF
+1824 AYPEIRDTRAF
-1835 HAVGFPGSDIRSS
+1835 HAVGFLGSDIRSS
-1848 RENTIHIYPAIVTEN
+1848 RENTIHVYPTIVTEN
-1863 LHACHMPAHSEK
+1863 LHVCHMPDNSEK
-1875 QIYVIGL
+1875 QIHVIGL
-1882 DGRCKHAEQTWETD
+1882 DGRCKHTEQTWETD
-1896 IRIPCHSFPS
+1896 IRIPCHSYPP
-1906 GVYLLKVV
+1906 GIYLLKVI

>member
-1 MEKHYHDAFSGAPPL
+1 M
-16 TSNGTLH
+16 
-23 VLSRVLFLVLCGLWG
+23 
-38 VTAAQAQDD
+38 
-47 SYRWVEQNGVYTLT
+47 
-61 GTAQKGEI
+61 
-69 ATIKVGSFY
+69 
-78 APDDHGDATVYFHAS
+78 
-93 GIDTQKDKISL
+93 
-104 FYPINQDGTGS
+104 
-115 DTQHGGRIQEGW
+115 
-127 NNVYL
+127 
-132 TAQHVE
+132 
-138 GTTANVQISHIILPT
+138 
-153 NTTHPIEAM
+153 
-162 SNIYDINGDGKMEFL
+162 
-177 GTDFRFHSYQY
+177 
-188 PGLMPMEQ
+188 
-196 HSIPENGKHARLCNL
+196 
-211 NNDAFPDIRYLEGGI
+211 
-226 IALSEQDASWQIP
+226 
-239 DNVSEAPYPCDYNN
+239 
-253 DGRIDLMHDNRKI
+253 
-266 YRQAADG
+266 
-273 SFSPI
+273 
-278 EIIPISS
+278 
-285 EEDTLVYNR
+285 
-294 WESQPSSSGIGLGN
+294 
-308 LGGDVGVAIG
+308 
-318 GSPSA
+318 
-323 HVATFSSNREFYSM
+323 
-337 DFNKDGH
+337 
-344 ADLIDE
+344 
-350 STGTLLLNRG
+350 
-360 NNRFLLAPQNGR
+360 
-372 LYPRDLNG
+372 
-380 DFIMDYICYDE
+380 
-391 ETQTVE
+391 
-397 SMVFQKDGSIKRQT
+397 
-411 LMSNLAMDKR
+411 
-421 IHFYDFNADGYVDV
+421 
-435 LLPFSHSSATGEYCY
+435 
-450 LVMAIND
+450 
-457 GKGNF
+457 
-462 TINEDNTFH
+462 
-471 RQLFFIGCADVDNDG
+471 
-486 CYDILALEK
+486 
-495 NADRKVWNGWECDLY
+495 
-510 WLKGSKD
+510 
-517 MLFKE
+517 
-522 MPGALIP
+522 
-529 TQIVQYE
+529 
-536 SPEELKG
+536 
-543 DAEVYA
+543 
-549 GDFDNDGFCDI
+549 
-560 LVHSM
+560 
-565 YFERTTDKLPTASN
+565 
-579 SFLYSFKQ
+579 
-587 EATAANQS
+587 
-595 PEKPDMPTLVSDA
+595 
-608 ASGMLQINW
+608 
-617 QPGKDDLTPT
+617 
-627 ADLTYALR
+627 
-635 IGTAPGKGDIF
+635 
-646 YACADEQGHRL
+646 
-657 NLMPGNMEYNLDKT
+657 
-671 LNVSGWRKGDY
+671 
-682 YIAVQTI
+682 
-689 DAMGKG
+689 
-695 SAWSDAAVYRHEV
+695 
-708 AHAPFYIA
+708 
-716 DKDITTADTAIMGYD
+716 
-731 GPADP
+731 
-736 SLRYNWDLDGGTI
+736 
-749 ISSEA
+749 
-754 SGSILKVVFDQ
+754 FDQ
-765 PGQKHITLSVT
+765 PGQKHITLSVI

-782 STPRTEDLHVS
+782 STPRTDDLHVS
-793 AVRFDKRTLSMNNGY
+793 AVRFDKRTLGNPIYS

-816 LDGQPE
+816 IDGQPE
-822 LLAEDGVYQPTKE
+822 LLASDGVYQTTE
-835 QDFEKAP
+835 GQDFEKAP
-842 GIYNTNLNIT
+842 GIYNTNLNVS

-858 YNRDGLVDFIGGMN
+858 YNRDGLMDFIGGMN
-872 REDREFKD
+872 AENGTFKD
-880 NLMLNQGNRRFSVT
+880 NLMLNQGNRRFTVT
-894 HTVGDAFVPKIGFYV
+894 NAIGDAFVPKIGISDF
-909 TSYYWEYPIY
+909 WEYPIY

-929 YWRNSSGYTDQNDTI
+929 HWRNSSGYSSQNDTI

-951 RTFVAHPIDNIGFFP
+951 RTFVAHPIDCIAYSGTSN
-966 SDNWSAHEF
+966 EF
-975 DEDFVYTDINGDNLM
+975 QYDFVYADINGDNLM
-990 DMAGWSK
+990 DMAGWDK
-997 QWDENSRL
+997 QWDEYGHY
-1005 SSHKLVLFINQGNFK
+1005 SHDRLVLFINQGGFK
-1020 FQRIA
+1020 FQRID
-1025 TDIIFDYRETQTI
+1025 TDIIDDDHWQWSY
-1038 PTFADLN
+1038 PAFADLN
-1045 NDGVK
+1045 NDGIK
-1050 DIIIDEEYSDNN
+1050 DIIIEEEANVEN
-1062 RFYHIYLSRN
+1062 RIYHIYLSRG
-1072 GQVEYE
+1072 GQINYDS
-1078 NPIVVEGPVGVAK
+1078 PIKVEGPVGTTQ

-1104 DLVGTNLNS
+1104 DLVGTHLNS

-1132 SSYMLFGKD
+1132 GSYMLFGKD

-1149 NNVGDDM
+1149 NNAGDDM
-1156 STANSRISNTPPHA
+1156 NTANSRISNTPPHS

-1193 TETPACQ
+1193 AETPACQ

-1260 IQSIDRWFA
+1260 MQSIDRWFA

-1296 KSATIRYVGTEGR
+1296 KSATIRYVGTGGKN
-1309 QIQVDF
+1309 IKVDF
-1315 GADATVLDHSDD
+1315 GADATVLDSSDG

-1340 TLTVTVDGISSEVS
+1340 TLTVTVDGISSKVS

-1401 DDFYTPGHYGISFER
+1401 NDFYTPEHYGISFER

-1432 YTVRMTVEDDGCG
+1432 YTVRMNVEDDGCG
-1445 NIYQERTIDVL
+1445 NIYQERDIDVL

-1481 FRNLP
+1481 FKNLP

-1547 PHQSVHLTIN
+1547 PHQSVHLAIN

-1595 VSGSTQSYTDLTA
+1595 VPGSTQSYTDLTA

-1625 EWQPMKRSLA
+1625 EWQPMKRNLA

-1663 EKDAILNEQQA
+1663 EKEAVLNEQQA
-1674 CLHLYAHIYP
+1674 SLHLYAHIYP

-1756 DELYIDNATGVQRI
+1756 EELYIDNSTGVQRI
-1770 ELAAKVYP
+1770 ELAAQVYP
-1778 EEATNPQVVWNIIEG
+1778 EEATNPQVAWNIIEG

-1814 GKGTIEVKSV
+1814 GKGTIEVKSL
-1824 AYPGIRDTRAF
+1824 AYPEIRDTRAF

-1848 RENTIHIYPAIVTEN
+1848 RENTIHVYPTIVTEN
-1863 LHACHMPAHSEK
+1863 LHICHMPDNSEK
-1875 QIYVIGL
+1875 QIHVIGL
-1882 DGRCKHAEQTWETD
+1882 DGRCKHTEQTWETD
-1896 IRIPCHSFPS
+1896 IRIPCHSYPP
-1906 GVYLLKVV
+1906 GIYLLKVI

>member
-1 MEKHYHDAFSGAPPL
+1 M
-16 TSNGTLH
+16 
-23 VLSRVLFLVLCGLWG
+23 
-38 VTAAQAQDD
+38 AAQAQDD
-47 SYRWVEQNGVYTLT
+47 SYRWTEQNGVYTLT

-78 APDDHGDATVYFHAS
+78 ASDDHADATVYFHAS
-93 GIDTQKDKISL
+93 GIDSQKDNISL
-104 FYPINQDGTGS
+104 FYPIKQDGTGS
-115 DTQHGGRIQEGW
+115 DTQHRELIQEGW
-127 NNVYL
+127 NDVYL

-138 GTTANVQISHIILPT
+138 GTTANVQISHIVLPT
-153 NTTHPIEAM
+153 NTTHPVEAM

-196 HSIPENGKHARLCNL
+196 YSIPENGKHARLCNL
-211 NNDAFPDIRYLEGGI
+211 NNDAFPDIRYLEGGT
-226 IALSEQDASWQIP
+226 IALSGQDGSWQIP
-239 DNVSEAPYPCDYNN
+239 DNISETPYPCDYNN

-278 EIIPISS
+278 EIIPVSS

-318 GSPSA
+318 GSSSQK
-323 HVATFSSNREFYSM
+323 VATFSSNREFYSM

-360 NNRFLLAPQNGR
+360 NNRFLVAPQSGR

-421 IHFYDFNADGYVDV
+421 IYFCDFNADGYVDV

-462 TINEDNTFH
+462 AINENNTFH
-471 RQLFFIGCADVDNDG
+471 RQLFFIGCTDVDNDG

-522 MPGALIP
+522 MPDALIP
-529 TQIVQYE
+529 TQIVQHE
-536 SPEELKG
+536 SSEELNG
-543 DAEVYA
+543 DAEAYA

-565 YFERTTDKLPTASN
+565 YFERTSDKLPTASN

-587 EATAANQS
+587 EAMVANQA
-595 PEKPDMPTLVSDA
+595 PEKPSMPTLVSDA

-635 IGTAPGKGDIF
+635 IGTTPGKGDIL

-671 LNVSGWRKGDY
+671 LNVSGWKKGDY

-695 SAWSDAAVYRHEV
+695 SAWSDAAIYRHEV
-708 AHAPFYIA
+708 AHAPLYIA
-716 DKDITTADTAIMGYD
+716 DKDITTADTAIIGFD
-731 GPADP
+731 GLADP
-736 SLRYNWDLDGGTI
+736 SLSYDWDLDGGTI

-765 PGQKHITLSVT
+765 PGQKHITLSVI

-782 STPRTEDLHVS
+782 STPRTDDLHVS
-793 AVRFDKRTLSMNNGY
+793 AVRFDKRTLDNPIYS

-822 LLAEDGVYQPTKE
+822 LLASDGVYQTTE
-835 QDFEKAP
+835 GQDFEKAP
-842 GIYNTNLNIT
+842 GIYNTNLNVS

-858 YNRDGLVDFIGGMN
+858 YNRDGLMDFIGGMN
-872 REDREFKD
+872 AENGTFKD
-880 NLMLNQGNRRFSVT
+880 NLMLNQGNRRFTVT
-894 HTVGDAFVPKIGFYV
+894 NAIGDAFVPKIGISDF
-909 TSYYWEYPIY
+909 WEYPIY

-929 YWRNSSGYTDQNDTI
+929 HWRNSSGYSGQNDTI

-951 RTFVAHPIDNIGFFP
+951 RTFVAHPIDCIAYSGTSN
-966 SDNWSAHEF
+966 EF
-975 DEDFVYTDINGDNLM
+975 QYDFVYADINGDNLM
-990 DMAGWSK
+990 DMAGWGK
-997 QWDENSRL
+997 QWDEYGHY
-1005 SSHKLVLFINQGNFK
+1005 SHDRLVLFINQGGFK
-1020 FQRIA
+1020 FQRID
-1025 TDIIFDYRETQTI
+1025 TDIIDDDHWQWSY
-1038 PTFADLN
+1038 PAFADLN
-1045 NDGVK
+1045 NDGIK
-1050 DIIIDEEYSDNN
+1050 DIIIEEEANVEN
-1062 RFYHIYLSRN
+1062 RIYHIYLSRG
-1072 GQVEYE
+1072 GQINYDS
-1078 NPIVVEGPVGVAK
+1078 PIKVEGPVGTTQ

-1104 DLVGTNLNS
+1104 DLVGTHLNS

-1132 SSYMLFGKD
+1132 GSYMLFGKD

-1149 NNVGDDM
+1149 NNAGDDM
-1156 STANSRISNTPPHA
+1156 NTANSRISNTPPHT

-1193 TETPACQ
+1193 AETPACQ

-1246 IPVSALPVGKYEIQ
+1246 IPVSALPAGKYEIQ
-1260 IQSIDRWFA
+1260 MQSIDRWLA

-1276 LAVEILPKPL
+1276 LVVEILPKPL

-1296 KSATIRYVGTEGR
+1296 KSATIRYVGTGGKN
-1309 QIQVDF
+1309 IKVDF
-1315 GADATVLDHSDD
+1315 GADATVLDSSDG

-1401 DDFYTPGHYGISFER
+1401 NDFYTPEHYGISFEL
-1416 KENTKEVRA
+1416 KENTK
-1425 TFTHTGH
+1425 
-1432 YTVRMTVEDDGCG
+1432 D
-1445 NIYQERTIDVL
+1445 
-1456 EGMEAPQIALVTVD
+1456 
-1470 PTTGKNRINWK
+1470 NR
-1481 FRNLP
+1481 
-1486 DYISTVCI
+1486 
-1494 YKEGS
+1494 
-1499 HYNQFDLIGEAQP
+1499 
-1512 SDEGF
+1512 
-1517 TDMAS
+1517 
-1522 NPAVTTSRYR
+1522 
-1532 ICLNTSFGIPTESGT
+1532 GI
-1547 PHQSVHLTIN
+1547 
-1557 KGMNGSWNLMWN
+1557 
-1569 AYSGRDIDHYR
+1569 
-1580 ILRGTSP
+1580 
-1587 ETLTEIAT
+1587 
-1595 VSGSTQSYTDLTA
+1595 
-1608 PEGVVYY
+1608 
-1615 AIAYSAYYED
+1615 
-1625 EWQPMKRSLA
+1625 
-1635 MASAQSNTASA
+1635 
-1646 AQAQNLRLAE
+1646 
-1656 ELAVTHL
+1656 
-1663 EKDAILNEQQA
+1663 
-1674 CLHLYAHIYP
+1674 
-1684 ANASCKNVNWTIIQ
+1684 
-1698 GEELAYVTPQGLLV
+1698 
-1712 AHGTQAGQIIV
+1712 
-1723 RATTIDGSQLHQ
+1723 
-1735 DLTVEKAS
+1735 
-1743 FPVPVESIRIYPE
+1743 
-1756 DELYIDNATGVQRI
+1756 
-1770 ELAAKVYP
+1770 
-1778 EEATNPQVVWNIIEG
+1778 
-1793 SEFAYIE
+1793 
-1800 EDASGHT
+1800 
-1807 YLHATQN
+1807 
-1814 GKGTIEVKSV
+1814 
-1824 AYPGIRDTRAF
+1824 
-1835 HAVGFPGSDIRSS
+1835 
-1848 RENTIHIYPAIVTEN
+1848 
-1863 LHACHMPAHSEK
+1863 
-1875 QIYVIGL
+1875 
-1882 DGRCKHAEQTWETD
+1882 
-1896 IRIPCHSFPS
+1896 
-1906 GVYLLKVV
+1906 
-1914 TNGQTVTRK
+1914 
-1923 FIKK
+1923 

>member
-1 MEKHYHDAFSGAPPL
+1 M
-16 TSNGTLH
+16 
-23 VLSRVLFLVLCGLWG
+23 
-38 VTAAQAQDD
+38 AAQAQDD
-47 SYRWVEQNGVYTLT
+47 SYRWTEQNGVYTLT

-78 APDDHGDATVYFHAS
+78 ASDDHADATVYFHAS
-93 GIDTQKDKISL
+93 GIDSQKDNISL
-104 FYPINQDGTGS
+104 FYPIKQDGTGS
-115 DTQHGGRIQEGW
+115 DTQHRELIQEGW
-127 NNVYL
+127 NDVYL

-138 GTTANVQISHIILPT
+138 GTTANVQISHIVLPT
-153 NTTHPIEAM
+153 NTTHPVEAM

-196 HSIPENGKHARLCNL
+196 YSIPESGEHARLCNL
-211 NNDAFPDIRYLEGGI
+211 NNDAFPDIRYLEGGT
-226 IALSEQDASWQIP
+226 IALSGQDASWQIP
-239 DNVSEAPYPCDYNN
+239 DNISEAPYPCDYNN

-360 NNRFLLAPQNGR
+360 NNRFLVAPQSGR

-421 IHFYDFNADGYVDV
+421 IYFCDFNADGYVDV

-462 TINEDNTFH
+462 AINEDNTFH

-522 MPGALIP
+522 MPDALIP

-536 SPEELKG
+536 SSGGLEG
-543 DAEVYA
+543 DAEAYV

-565 YFERTTDKLPTASN
+565 YFERLSDKLPTASN

-587 EATAANQS
+587 EATAANQA

-627 ADLTYALR
+627 TDLTYALR
-635 IGTAPGKGDIF
+635 IGTAPGKGDIL

-695 SAWSDAAVYRHEV
+695 SAWSDAAIYRHEV

-716 DKDITTADTAIMGYD
+716 DKDITTADTAIIGYD

-736 SLRYNWDLDGGTI
+736 SLSYDWDLDGGTI
-749 ISSEA
+749 IFSEA
-754 SGSILKVVFDQ
+754 SGSIVKVVFDQ

-782 STPRTEDLHVS
+782 STPRTDDLHVS
-793 AVRFDKRTLSMNNGY
+793 AIRFDKRTLGNPIYS

-816 LDGQPE
+816 IDGQPE
-822 LLAEDGVYQPTKE
+822 LLASDGVYQTTE
-835 QDFEKAP
+835 GQDFEKAP
-842 GIYNTNLNIT
+842 GIYNTNLNVS

-858 YNRDGLVDFIGGMN
+858 YNRDGLMDFIGGMN
-872 REDREFKD
+872 AENGTFKD
-880 NLMLNQGNRRFSVT
+880 NLMLNQGNRRFTVT
-894 HTVGDAFVPKIGFYV
+894 NAIGDAFVPKIGISDF
-909 TSYYWEYPIY
+909 WEYPIY

-929 YWRNSSGYTDQNDTI
+929 HWRNSSGYSGQNDTI

-951 RTFVAHPIDNIGFFP
+951 RTFVAHPIDCIAYSGTSN
-966 SDNWSAHEF
+966 EF
-975 DEDFVYTDINGDNLM
+975 QYDFVYADINGDNLM
-990 DMAGWSK
+990 DMAGWGK
-997 QWDENSRL
+997 QWDEYGHY
-1005 SSHKLVLFINQGNFK
+1005 SHDRLVLFINQGGFK
-1020 FQRIA
+1020 FQRID
-1025 TDIIFDYRETQTI
+1025 TDIIDDDHWQWSY
-1038 PTFADLN
+1038 PAFADLN
-1045 NDGVK
+1045 NDGIK
-1050 DIIIDEEYSDNN
+1050 DIIIEEEANVEN
-1062 RFYHIYLSRN
+1062 RIYHIYLSRG
-1072 GQVEYE
+1072 GQINYDS
-1078 NPIVVEGPVGVAK
+1078 PIKVEGPVGTTQ

-1104 DLVGTNLNS
+1104 DLVGTHLNS

-1132 SSYMLFGKD
+1132 GSYMLFGKD

-1149 NNVGDDM
+1149 NNAGDDM
-1156 STANSRISNTPPHA
+1156 NTANSRISNTPPHT

-1193 TETPACQ
+1193 AETPACQ

-1246 IPVSALPVGKYEIQ
+1246 IPVSALPAGKYEIQ
-1260 IQSIDRWFA
+1260 MQGIDRWFT

-1276 LAVEILPKPL
+1276 LVVEILPKPL

-1296 KSATIRYVGTEGR
+1296 KSATIRYVGTGGKN
-1309 QIQVDF
+1309 IKVDF
-1315 GADATVLDHSDD
+1315 GADATVLDSSDG
-1327 HTYEVVW
+1327 HTYEVAW

-1401 DDFYTPGHYGISFER
+1401 NDFYTPEHYGISFER

-1425 TFTHTGH
+1425 TFTHTG
-1432 YTVRMTVEDDGCG
+1432 
-1445 NIYQERTIDVL
+1445 
-1456 EGMEAPQIALVTVD
+1456 QI
-1470 PTTGKNRINWK
+1470 
-1481 FRNLP
+1481 
-1486 DYISTVCI
+1486 
-1494 YKEGS
+1494 
-1499 HYNQFDLIGEAQP
+1499 
-1512 SDEGF
+1512 
-1517 TDMAS
+1517 
-1522 NPAVTTSRYR
+1522 
-1532 ICLNTSFGIPTESGT
+1532 
-1547 PHQSVHLTIN
+1547 
-1557 KGMNGSWNLMWN
+1557 
-1569 AYSGRDIDHYR
+1569 GR
-1580 ILRGTSP
+1580 
-1587 ETLTEIAT
+1587 
-1595 VSGSTQSYTDLTA
+1595 
-1608 PEGVVYY
+1608 
-1615 AIAYSAYYED
+1615 
-1625 EWQPMKRSLA
+1625 
-1635 MASAQSNTASA
+1635 
-1646 AQAQNLRLAE
+1646 
-1656 ELAVTHL
+1656 
-1663 EKDAILNEQQA
+1663 
-1674 CLHLYAHIYP
+1674 AH
-1684 ANASCKNVNWTIIQ
+1684 V
-1698 GEELAYVTPQGLLV
+1698 
-1712 AHGTQAGQIIV
+1712 
-1723 RATTIDGSQLHQ
+1723 
-1735 DLTVEKAS
+1735 
-1743 FPVPVESIRIYPE
+1743 
-1756 DELYIDNATGVQRI
+1756 
-1770 ELAAKVYP
+1770 
-1778 EEATNPQVVWNIIEG
+1778 
-1793 SEFAYIE
+1793 
-1800 EDASGHT
+1800 
-1807 YLHATQN
+1807 
-1814 GKGTIEVKSV
+1814 
-1824 AYPGIRDTRAF
+1824 
-1835 HAVGFPGSDIRSS
+1835 
-1848 RENTIHIYPAIVTEN
+1848 
-1863 LHACHMPAHSEK
+1863 
-1875 QIYVIGL
+1875 
-1882 DGRCKHAEQTWETD
+1882 
-1896 IRIPCHSFPS
+1896 
-1906 GVYLLKVV
+1906 
-1914 TNGQTVTRK
+1914 
-1923 FIKK
+1923 

>member
-1 MEKHYHDAFSGAPPL
+1 M
-16 TSNGTLH
+16 
-23 VLSRVLFLVLCGLWG
+23 
-38 VTAAQAQDD
+38 AAQAQD
-47 SYRWVEQNGVYTLT
+47 N
-61 GTAQKGEI
+61 
-69 ATIKVGSFY
+69 AT
-78 APDDHGDATVYFHAS
+78 
-93 GIDTQKDKISL
+93 
-104 FYPINQDGTGS
+104 YP
-115 DTQHGGRIQEGW
+115 
-127 NNVYL
+127 V
-132 TAQHVE
+132 A
-138 GTTANVQISHIILPT
+138 
-153 NTTHPIEAM
+153 AM

-196 HSIPENGKHARLCNL
+196 YSIPENGKHARLCNL

-226 IALSEQDASWQIP
+226 IAISAQEGIWQTI

-253 DGRIDLMHDNRKI
+253 DGRTDLMHSTRKV
-266 YRQAADG
+266 YRQGSDG

-278 EIIPISS
+278 EIIPVSS

-294 WESQPSSSGIGLGN
+294 WESRPTSTGIGLGN

-318 GSPSA
+318 GASTA
-323 HVATFSSNREFYSM
+323 KAATFSSNREFYSM

-397 SMVFQKDGSIKRQT
+397 SMVFQKDGSIKKQT
-411 LMSNLAMDKR
+411 LMSNLAMDKH
-421 IHFYDFNADGYVDV
+421 IYFYDFNADGYVDV

-471 RQLFFIGCADVDNDG
+471 RQLFFIGCTDVDNDG

-522 MPGALIP
+522 MPNALIP

-536 SPEELKG
+536 SSEELNG

-565 YFERTTDKLPTASN
+565 YFERTSDKLPTASN

-646 YACADEQGHRL
+646 YACADEQGRRL

-671 LNVSGWRKGDY
+671 LNVSGWKKGDY

-716 DKDITTADTAIMGYD
+716 DKDITTADTAIIAYD
-731 GPADP
+731 GAANPA
-736 SLRYNWDLDGGTI
+736 LIYNWNLDGGTI

-793 AVRFDKRTLSMNNGY
+793 AVRFDKKKLSGLSDSNYG
-808 IQQIADID
+808 IRQIADLD
-816 LDGQPE
+816 LDGRPE
-822 LLAEDGVYQPTKE
+822 LLAADGVYQPTEE

-842 GIYNTNLNIT
+842 GIYNTNLNINA
-852 LNFAWD
+852 NFAWD
-858 YNRDGLVDFIGGMN
+858 YNRDGLMDFIGGMN
-872 REDREFKD
+872 VDWTNKEFKD
-880 NLMLNQGNRRFSVT
+880 NLMLNQGNRHFTVS
-894 HTVGDAFVPKIGFYV
+894 HTVGEAFTPQLPIGASDIGSWKY
-909 TSYYWEYPIY
+909 SIY

-924 GLPDY
+924 GLPDCH
-929 YWRNSSGYTDQNDTI
+929 WRNSSGYYNQNDTI

-951 RTFVAHPIDNIGFFP
+951 NTFVAHPVENILRPDAYG
-966 SDNWSAHEF
+966 SGEF
-975 DEDFVYTDINGDNLM
+975 DGTTFVYADINGDNLM

-997 QWDENSRL
+997 QWDEYGKLNT
-1005 SSHKLVLFINQGNFK
+1005 HKWVLFINQGDFK
-1020 FQRIA
+1020 FQRID
-1025 TDIIFDYRETQTI
+1025 TDITLDYRETQTI
-1038 PTFADLN
+1038 PAFADLN
-1045 NDGVK
+1045 NDGIK
-1050 DIIIDEEYSDNN
+1050 DIIIDLDFNVAN
-1062 RFYHIYLSRN
+1062 RYYYIYLSQN
-1072 GQVEYE
+1072 EQVEYGS
-1078 NPIVVEGPVGVAK
+1078 PIVVEGPEGVAR
-1091 DLIFY
+1091 DLLFY

-1104 DLVGTNLNS
+1104 DLVGPYLNC

-1127 TDDDN
+1127 TDDIGGPF
-1132 SSYMLFGKD
+1132 MLFGKD
-1141 ANGKPLFL
+1141 TNGKPLFL
-1149 NNVGDDM
+1149 NNAGDDM
-1156 STANSRISNTPPHA
+1156 STANSRITNTPPHA

-1193 TETPACQ
+1193 AETPACQ

-1210 GASGEGAFIISP
+1210 GASGEGAFVISP

-1234 SPLQELTGTQIR
+1234 SPLQTLTGTQFR
-1246 IPVSALPVGKYEIQ
+1246 IPLSALPVGKYEIQ
-1260 IQSIDRWFA
+1260 MQSIDGWLA
-1269 TSDFTTP
+1269 ASEFTEP
-1276 LAVEILPKPL
+1276 LVTEILPTPL

-1296 KSATIRYVGTEGR
+1296 KSATIRYVGTVGK

-1315 GADATVLDHSDD
+1315 GADATVLDCSDD
-1327 HTYEVVW
+1327 YTYEVVW

-1340 TLTVTVDGISSEVS
+1340 TLTVTVDGTTNEVS
-1354 TYVNPP
+1354 TYVNAP
-1360 LDATFT
+1360 LDASFS
-1366 LPGIT
+1366 LPEIT
-1371 LAHTKTNFEI
+1371 LVQTNTLFEI

-1387 ANRSVSFTVKSQDD
+1387 ANRTASFAVKSQDD
-1401 DDFYTPGHYGISFER
+1401 ADFHVPAYYGVGFER
-1416 KENTKEVRA
+1416 KENSKVVRA
-1425 TFTHTGH
+1425 TFKQAGH
-1432 YTVRMTVEDDGCG
+1432 YTVRLTVADDGCG
-1445 NIYQERTIDVL
+1445 DIFQERDIEVL
-1456 EGMEAPQIALVTVD
+1456 EGMEAPEIALVTVD
-1470 PTTGKNRINWK
+1470 PATGKNRIEWK
-1481 FRNLP
+1481 FSNLP
-1486 DYISTVCI
+1486 DYVTTVGI
-1494 YKEGS
+1494 YKEGG
-1499 HYNQFDLIGEAQP
+1499 HYNQFDWIGEAQP
-1512 SDEGF
+1512 TDNGF
-1517 TDMAS
+1517 TDLAS

-1557 KGMNGSWNLMWN
+1557 KGMNGHWNLMWN
-1569 AYSGRDIDHYR
+1569 AYVGRDIDNYR

-1587 ETLTEIAT
+1587 DALAEIAT
-1595 VSGSTQSYTDLTA
+1595 VPGSTQSYTDLSA

-1615 AIAYSAYYED
+1615 AIAYSASYED

-1848 RENTIHIYPAIVTEN
+1848 RENTIRIYPAVVTEN
-1863 LHACHMPAHSEK
+1863 LHVCHMPAHSEK
-1875 QIYVIGL
+1875 RVYVIGL

-1896 IRIPCHSFPS
+1896 IRIPCHSYPS
-1906 GVYLLKVV
+1906 GAYLLKVV

>member
-1 MEKHYHDAFSGAPPL
+1 MKKHYLDAFSGAPPL
-16 TSNGTLH
+16 TPNGTLH
-23 VLSRVLFLVLCGLWG
+23 VLSRVLFLVLCSLWG
-38 VTAAQAQDD
+38 AMAAQAQD
-47 SYRWVEQNGVYTLT
+47 N
-61 GTAQKGEI
+61 
-69 ATIKVGSFY
+69 AT
-78 APDDHGDATVYFHAS
+78 
-93 GIDTQKDKISL
+93 
-104 FYPINQDGTGS
+104 YP
-115 DTQHGGRIQEGW
+115 
-127 NNVYL
+127 V
-132 TAQHVE
+132 A
-138 GTTANVQISHIILPT
+138 
-153 NTTHPIEAM
+153 AM

-196 HSIPENGKHARLCNL
+196 YSIPENGKHARLCNL

-226 IALSEQDASWQIP
+226 IAISAQEGIWQTI

-253 DGRIDLMHDNRKI
+253 DGRTDLMHSTRKV
-266 YRQAADG
+266 YRQGSDG

-278 EIIPISS
+278 EIIPVSS

-294 WESQPSSSGIGLGN
+294 WESRPTSTGIGLGN

-318 GSPSA
+318 GASTA
-323 HVATFSSNREFYSM
+323 KAATFSSNREFYSM

-457 GKGNF
+457 EKGNF

-495 NADRKVWNGWECDLY
+495 NADRKVGNGWECDLY

-522 MPGALIP
+522 MPDALIP

-536 SPEELKG
+536 YPEKLKG
-543 DAEVYA
+543 DAEAYA

-565 YFERTTDKLPTASN
+565 EFERLSDKLPTASN
-579 SFLYSFKQ
+579 SYLYSFKE
-587 EATAANQS
+587 EATAANQA
-595 PEKPDMPTLVSDA
+595 PEKPDMPSLVSDA

-635 IGTAPGKGDIF
+635 IGTAPGKGDVL

-731 GPADP
+731 GPTDP
-736 SLRYNWDLDGGTI
+736 SLRYNWDLNGGTI

-793 AVRFDKRTLSMNNGY
+793 AVRFDKKKLSINCGY
-808 IQQIADID
+808 IRQIADID

-822 LLAEDGVYQPTKE
+822 LLAGDGVYQPTE
-835 QDFEKAP
+835 GQDFEKAP
-842 GIYNTNLNIT
+842 GIYNTNLNIG
-852 LNFAWD
+852 LSFAWD
-858 YNRDGLVDFIGGMN
+858 YNRDGLMDFIGGMN
-872 REDREFKD
+872 LEDGKYKD
-880 NLMLNQGNRRFSVT
+880 NLMLNQGNRRFTVT
-894 HTVGDAFVPKIGFYV
+894 HAVGEAFVPQTDYGRDSWV
-909 TSYYWEYPIY
+909 YPIY

-929 YWRNSSGYTDQNDTI
+929 HWRNTSGYYNQNDTI

-951 RTFVAHPIDNIGFFP
+951 KTFVPHPIENILRPDALG
-966 SDNWSAHEF
+966 SGEF
-975 DEDFVYTDINGDNLM
+975 DGMTFVYADINGDNLM

-997 QWDENSRL
+997 QWDENG
-1005 SSHKLVLFINQGNFK
+1005 HPYACKWVLFINQGNFK
-1020 FQRIA
+1020 FQRID
-1025 TDIIFDYRETQTI
+1025 TDITDDYST
-1038 PTFADLN
+1038 PAFADLN
-1045 NDGVK
+1045 NDGIK
-1050 DIIIDEEYSDNN
+1050 DIIMYENKGNN
-1062 RFYHIYLSRN
+1062 WFYYICLSRN
-1072 GQVEYE
+1072 GQIEYGS
-1078 NPIVVEGPVGVAK
+1078 PIVVEVPWGM
-1091 DLIFY
+1091 DLLFY

-1104 DLVGTNLNS
+1104 DLVDTQLS
-1113 WLYNYGGGKFELQT
+1113 SCLYNYGGGKFELQT
-1127 TDDDN
+1127 TDDA
-1132 SSYMLFGKD
+1132 SGTYMPMGT
-1141 ANGKPLFL
+1141 NTEGKPLFL
-1149 NNVGDDM
+1149 NTQMFNTLGGGYM

-1193 TETPACQ
+1193 AETPACQ

-1234 SPLQELTGTQIR
+1234 SPLQEVTGTQIR

-1260 IQSIDRWFA
+1260 MQSIDRWFA

-1276 LAVEILPKPL
+1276 LVVEILPKPL

-1296 KSATIRYVGTEGR
+1296 KSATIRYVGTGGKN
-1309 QIQVDF
+1309 IKVDF
-1315 GADATVLDHSDD
+1315 GADATVLDSSDG

-1366 LPGIT
+1366 LPRIT

-1401 DDFYTPGHYGISFER
+1401 NDFYTPEHYGISFER

-1432 YTVRMTVEDDGCG
+1432 YTVRMNVEDDGCG
-1445 NIYQERTIDVL
+1445 NIYQERDIDVL

-1481 FRNLP
+1481 FKKLP

-1494 YKEGS
+1494 YKESS

-1547 PHQSVHLTIN
+1547 PHQSVHLAIN

-1595 VSGSTQSYTDLTA
+1595 VPGSTQSYTDLTA

-1625 EWQPMKRSLA
+1625 EWQPMKRNLA

-1663 EKDAILNEQQA
+1663 EKEAVLNEQQA
-1674 CLHLYAHIYP
+1674 SLHLYAHIYP

-1756 DELYIDNATGVQRI
+1756 EELYIDNSTGVQRI
-1770 ELAAKVYP
+1770 ELAAQVYP
-1778 EEATNPQVVWNIIEG
+1778 EEATNPQVAWNIIEG

-1800 EDASGHT
+1800 KDASGHT

-1814 GKGTIEVKSV
+1814 GKGTIEVKSL
-1824 AYPGIRDTRAF
+1824 AYPEIRDTRAF

-1848 RENTIHIYPAIVTEN
+1848 RENTIHVYPTIVTEN
-1863 LHACHMPAHSEK
+1863 LHVCHMPDNSEK
-1875 QIYVIGL
+1875 QIHVIGL
-1882 DGRCKHAEQTWETD
+1882 DGRCKHTEQTWETD
-1896 IRIPCHSFPS
+1896 IRIPCHSYPP
-1906 GVYLLKVV
+1906 GIYLLKVI

>member
-16 TSNGTLH
+16 TSNGTLLL
-23 VLSRVLFLVLCGLWG
+23 LSRALFLVLCSLWG
-38 VTAAQAQDD
+38 AMAAQAQDD
-47 SYRWVEQNGVYTLT
+47 SYRWTEQNGVYTLT

-78 APDDHGDATVYFHAS
+78 ASDDHADATVYFHAS
-93 GIDTQKDKISL
+93 GIDSQKDNISL
-104 FYPINQDGTGS
+104 FYPIKQDGTGS
-115 DTQHGGRIQEGW
+115 DTQHRELIQEGW
-127 NNVYL
+127 NDVYL

-138 GTTANVQISHIILPT
+138 GTTTNVQISHIVLPT
-153 NTTHPIEAM
+153 NTTHPVEAM

-196 HSIPENGKHARLCNL
+196 YSIPEKGEHARLCNL
-211 NNDAFPDIRYLEGGI
+211 NNDAFPDIRYLEGGT
-226 IALSEQDASWQIP
+226 IALSGQDASWQIP
-239 DNVSEAPYPCDYNN
+239 ENVSEAPYPCDYNN

-273 SFSPI
+273 SFNSI

-318 GSPSA
+318 GSSSQK
-323 HVATFSSNREFYSM
+323 VATFSSNREFYSM

-421 IHFYDFNADGYVDV
+421 IYFCDFNADGYVDV

-462 TINEDNTFH
+462 AINEDNTFH

-522 MPGALIP
+522 MPDALIP

-536 SPEELKG
+536 SSGGLEG
-543 DAEVYA
+543 DAEAYV

-565 YFERTTDKLPTASN
+565 YFERTSDKLPTASN

-587 EATAANQS
+587 EAMVANQA
-595 PEKPDMPTLVSDA
+595 PEKPSMPTLVSDA

-635 IGTAPGKGDIF
+635 IGTTPGKGDIL

-671 LNVSGWRKGDY
+671 LNVSGWKKGDY

-695 SAWSDAAVYRHEV
+695 SAWSDAAIYRHEV
-708 AHAPFYIA
+708 AHAPLYIA
-716 DKDITTADTAIMGYD
+716 DKDITTADTAIIGFD

-736 SLRYNWDLDGGTI
+736 SLSYDWDLDGGTI

-782 STPRTEDLHVS
+782 STPRTDDLHVS
-793 AVRFDKRTLSMNNGY
+793 AVRFDKRTLGNPIYS

-816 LDGQPE
+816 IDGQPE
-822 LLAEDGVYQPTKE
+822 LLASDGVYQTTE
-835 QDFEKAP
+835 GQDFEKAP
-842 GIYNTNLNIT
+842 GIYNTNLNVS

-858 YNRDGLVDFIGGMN
+858 YNRDGLMDFIGGMN
-872 REDREFKD
+872 AENGTFKD
-880 NLMLNQGNRRFSVT
+880 NLMLNQGNRRFTVT
-894 HTVGDAFVPKIGFYV
+894 NAIGDAFVPKIGISDF
-909 TSYYWEYPIY
+909 WEYPIY

-929 YWRNSSGYTDQNDTI
+929 HWRNSSGYSGQNDTI

-951 RTFVAHPIDNIGFFP
+951 RTFVAHPIDCIAYSGTSN
-966 SDNWSAHEF
+966 EF
-975 DEDFVYTDINGDNLM
+975 QYDFVYADINGDNLM
-990 DMAGWSK
+990 DMAGWGK
-997 QWDENSRL
+997 QWDEYGHY
-1005 SSHKLVLFINQGNFK
+1005 SHDRLVLFINQGGFK
-1020 FQRIA
+1020 FQRID
-1025 TDIIFDYRETQTI
+1025 TDIIDDDHWQWSY
-1038 PTFADLN
+1038 PAFADLN
-1045 NDGVK
+1045 NDGIK
-1050 DIIIDEEYSDNN
+1050 DIIIEEEANVEN
-1062 RFYHIYLSRN
+1062 RIYHIYLSRG
-1072 GQVEYE
+1072 GQINYDS
-1078 NPIVVEGPVGVAK
+1078 PIKVEGPVGTTQ

-1104 DLVGTNLNS
+1104 DLVGTHLNS

-1132 SSYMLFGKD
+1132 GSYMLFGKD

-1149 NNVGDDM
+1149 NNAGDDM
-1156 STANSRISNTPPHA
+1156 NTANSRISNTPPHT

-1193 TETPACQ
+1193 AETPACQ

-1246 IPVSALPVGKYEIQ
+1246 IPVSALPAGKYEIQ
-1260 IQSIDRWFA
+1260 MQGIDRWFT

-1276 LAVEILPKPL
+1276 LVVEILPKPL

-1296 KSATIRYVGTEGR
+1296 KSATIRYVGTGGKN
-1309 QIQVDF
+1309 IKVDF
-1315 GADATVLDHSDD
+1315 GADATVLDSSDG
-1327 HTYEVVW
+1327 HTYEVAW

-1401 DDFYTPGHYGISFER
+1401 DDFYTPEHYGISFER
-1416 KENTKEVRA
+1416 MENTKEARA

-1432 YTVRMTVEDDGCG
+1432 YTVRMNVEDDGCG
-1445 NIYQERTIDVL
+1445 NIYQERDIDVL

-1481 FRNLP
+1481 FKNLP

-1595 VSGSTQSYTDLTA
+1595 VPGSTQSYTDLTA

-1663 EKDAILNEQQA
+1663 EKEAVLNEQQA
-1674 CLHLYAHIYP
+1674 SLHLYAQIYP

-1756 DELYIDNATGVQRI
+1756 EELYIDNATGVQRI
-1770 ELAAKVYP
+1770 ELTAKVYP
-1778 EEATNPQVVWNIIEG
+1778 EEATNPQVAWNIIEG

-1814 GKGTIEVKSV
+1814 GKGTIEVKSL
-1824 AYPGIRDTRAF
+1824 AYPEIRDTRAF

-1848 RENTIHIYPAIVTEN
+1848 RENTIHVYPTIVTEN
-1863 LHACHMPAHSEK
+1863 LHVCHMPDNSEK
-1875 QIYVIGL
+1875 QIHVIGL
-1882 DGRCKHAEQTWETD
+1882 DGQCKHTEQTWETD
-1896 IRIPCHSFPS
+1896 IRIPCHSYPP
-1906 GVYLLKVV
+1906 GIYLLKVI

>member
-16 TSNGTLH
+16 TSNGTLLL
-23 VLSRVLFLVLCGLWG
+23 LSRALFLVLCSLWG
-38 VTAAQAQDD
+38 AMAAQAQDD
-47 SYRWVEQNGVYTLT
+47 SYHWTEQNGVYTLT

-78 APDDHGDATVYFHAS
+78 ASDDHADATVYFHAS
-93 GIDTQKDKISL
+93 GIDSQKDNISL
-104 FYPINQDGTGS
+104 FYPIKQDGTGS
-115 DTQHGGRIQEGW
+115 DTQHRELIQEGW
-127 NNVYL
+127 NDVYL

-138 GTTANVQISHIILPT
+138 GTTTNVQISHIVLPT
-153 NTTHPIEAM
+153 NTTHPVEAM

-196 HSIPENGKHARLCNL
+196 YSIPEKGEHARLCNL
-211 NNDAFPDIRYLEGGI
+211 NNDAFPDIRYLEGGT
-226 IALSEQDASWQIP
+226 IALSGQDASWQIP
-239 DNVSEAPYPCDYNN
+239 ENVSEAPYPCDYNN

-273 SFSPI
+273 SFNSI

-318 GSPSA
+318 GSSSQK
-323 HVATFSSNREFYSM
+323 VATFSSNREFYSM

-421 IHFYDFNADGYVDV
+421 IYFHDFNADGYVDV

-450 LVMAIND
+450 LVMAVND

-462 TINEDNTFH
+462 AINENNTFH
-471 RQLFFIGCADVDNDG
+471 RQLFFIGCTDVDNDG

-522 MPGALIP
+522 MPDALIP
-529 TQIVQYE
+529 TQIVQHE
-536 SPEELKG
+536 SSEELNG
-543 DAEVYA
+543 DAEAYA

-565 YFERTTDKLPTASN
+565 YFERTSDKLPTASN

-587 EATAANQS
+587 EAMVANQA
-595 PEKPDMPTLVSDA
+595 PEKPSMPTLVSDA

-635 IGTAPGKGDIF
+635 IGTTPGKGDIL

-671 LNVSGWRKGDY
+671 LNVSGWKKGNY

-695 SAWSDAAVYRHEV
+695 SAWSDAAIYRHEV
-708 AHAPFYIA
+708 AHAPLYIA
-716 DKDITTADTAIMGYD
+716 DKDITTADTAIIGFD
-731 GPADP
+731 GLADP
-736 SLRYNWDLDGGTI
+736 SLSYDWDLDGGTI

-782 STPRTEDLHVS
+782 STPRTDDLHVS
-793 AVRFDKRTLSMNNGY
+793 AVRFDKRTLGNPIYS

-816 LDGQPE
+816 IDGQPE
-822 LLAEDGVYQPTKE
+822 LLASDGVYQTTE
-835 QDFEKAP
+835 GQDFEKAP
-842 GIYNTNLNIT
+842 GIYNTNLNVS

-858 YNRDGLVDFIGGMN
+858 YNRDGLMDFIGGMN
-872 REDREFKD
+872 AENGTFKD
-880 NLMLNQGNRRFSVT
+880 NLMLNQGNRRFTVT
-894 HTVGDAFVPKIGFYV
+894 NAIGDAFVPKIGISDF
-909 TSYYWEYPIY
+909 WEYPIY

-929 YWRNSSGYTDQNDTI
+929 HWRNSSGYSGQNDTI

-951 RTFVAHPIDNIGFFP
+951 RTFVAHPIDCIAYSGTSN
-966 SDNWSAHEF
+966 EF
-975 DEDFVYTDINGDNLM
+975 QYDFVYADINGDNLM
-990 DMAGWSK
+990 DMAGWGK
-997 QWDENSRL
+997 QRDEYGHY
-1005 SSHKLVLFINQGNFK
+1005 SHDRLVLFINQGGFK
-1020 FQRIA
+1020 FQRID
-1025 TDIIFDYRETQTI
+1025 TDIIDDDHWQWSY
-1038 PTFADLN
+1038 PAFADLN
-1045 NDGVK
+1045 NDGIK
-1050 DIIIDEEYSDNN
+1050 DIIIEEKANVEN
-1062 RFYHIYLSRN
+1062 RIYHIYLSRD
-1072 GQVEYE
+1072 GQINYDS
-1078 NPIVVEGPVGVAK
+1078 PIKVEGPVGTTQ
-1091 DLIFY
+1091 DLIFH

-1104 DLVGTNLNS
+1104 DLASSQLNS

-1132 SSYMLFGKD
+1132 GSYMLFGKD
-1141 ANGKPLFL
+1141 ANGRPLFL
-1149 NNVGDDM
+1149 NKTGDDM

-1193 TETPACQ
+1193 AETPACQ

-1260 IQSIDRWFA
+1260 MQSIDRWFA

-1296 KSATIRYVGTEGR
+1296 KSATIRYVGTGGKN
-1309 QIQVDF
+1309 IKVDF
-1315 GADATVLDHSDD
+1315 GADATVLDSSDG

-1401 DDFYTPGHYGISFER
+1401 NDFYTPEHYGISFER

-1432 YTVRMTVEDDGCG
+1432 YTVRMNVEDDGCG
-1445 NIYQERTIDVL
+1445 NIYQERDIDVL

-1481 FRNLP
+1481 FKNLP

-1517 TDMAS
+1517 TDTAS

-1547 PHQSVHLTIN
+1547 PHQSVHLAIN

-1595 VSGSTQSYTDLTA
+1595 VPGSTQSYTDLTA

-1625 EWQPMKRSLA
+1625 EWQPMKRNLA

-1663 EKDAILNEQQA
+1663 EKEAVLNEQQA
-1674 CLHLYAHIYP
+1674 NLHLYAHIYP

-1756 DELYIDNATGVQRI
+1756 EELYIDNSTGVQRI
-1770 ELAAKVYP
+1770 ELAAQVYP
-1778 EEATNPQVVWNIIEG
+1778 EEATNPQVAWNIIEG

-1814 GKGTIEVKSV
+1814 GKGTIEVKSL
-1824 AYPGIRDTRAF
+1824 AYPEIRDTRAF

-1848 RENTIHIYPAIVTEN
+1848 RENTIHVYPTIVTEN
-1863 LHACHMPAHSEK
+1863 LHVCHMPDNSEK
-1875 QIYVIGL
+1875 QIHVIGL
-1882 DGRCKHAEQTWETD
+1882 DGRCKHTEQTWETD
-1896 IRIPCHSFPS
+1896 IRIPCHSYPP
-1906 GVYLLKVV
+1906 GIYLLKVI